1 MSTDSCCEMSELW
14 VMLALL
20 FCFTTVPPSFATGP
34 IYSSQSKSTS
44 SVLLSTFVKVE
55 SNEKEFSS
63 FFTVP
68 KWTTTTLPSKTKK
81 QSGIY
86 SSHNNE
92 ANGRLSPETIQ
103 PILSSLSKVVTAPSR
118 TNLPT
123 YGTVLKNI
131 SPKGRA
137 EKFSSFKNLNGFS
150 SVGENMSAV
159 SLKPALTIP
168 EIATTTSR
176 VNFFPSMSEMKKYLD
191 SSQTRDYFNGD
202 NPSRL
207 SDLQSRKLIDQTA
220 HFSNENSILGHDN
233 NSGTSVGG
241 SRLFTKGSLSLTKQN
256 TRSSLLQSSLRMDIK
271 TTQSHILKSVPSPL
285 FSVKVSAL
293 LTHATRTC
301 DTNMITASVRALS
314 SSHGMPKVTT
324 ASKIASE
331 NNLSQISSSPAST
344 PQMTASSWG
353 HSSAEKENFTFTSI
367 VKPSIWSRER
377 NRTPHTSGVA
387 TAFPETPSL
396 KHSVS
401 SDANYM
407 FTLIDESESLLL
419 KIRYTEEF
427 SSRVPSSTLRVIR
440 SNTSHSSARDIP
452 SIPFHK
458 TFFSAPHETA
468 TTSLDSPSISS
479 SKAQAMTKKRAT
491 QSSVQS
497 ADLTL
502 SSTSQE
508 SFFKASPSQ
517 RPHILRISQGSANFS
532 TIMQERDFASLSR
545 NQVAPSSS
553 QNKASQHGTDLSTS
567 SFSKI
572 QSSSVVWQRKSPSP
586 TSVAYSGTTTTL
598 STSTSRTAQNIQS
611 SSLRPEKRFTPLSST
626 VQSSSML
633 HYKRNLITTVSFTK
647 SHMSSSTS
655 TTVHQIRSS
664 SKMLDFQSTEIRFL
678 NSSSKIIHQKR
689 STSSQHIVKLR
700 DTVLQTSN
708 PSFTRTSSRLSKT
721 KDSSTTP
728 FRSQGRLSASI
739 SSTSSWK
746 AVMPTRQVTPS
757 SPVQRGRGFGNV
769 SLTTLQVSLT
779 TISKETEN
787 YTISSSS
794 SLSKL
799 PSTRKIIPSSSSL
812 NIPSVSRRKSS
823 PFAGMSHSTPRI
835 VGLTIS
841 SANGQ
846 GILSSSTLSRF
857 ASTSF
862 PLFPGTKGL
871 SRPSSRRSSVHK
883 LASSSTTIQTQISA
897 SVSWG
902 ASKMLPSSSKLSSS
916 STESPLPVNSHIKSF
931 SQVPEVDRSTSSKDQ
946 NSISFPKSIATTYI
960 DKSKLQT
967 SPSPM
972 STTLLEREI
981 PFGTIVPFPGESSKT
996 YKATKTDAVLPT
1008 RTRPS
1013 TDTVATAPANISTES
1028 PSALSTNFGQIR
1040 LLIIVAIIPSVLL
1053 CAFFSAFLL
1062 FRRSRKRRN
1071 KSVYS
1076 IKLEYAD
1083 ENSGFRK
1090 RCVNSRL
1097 DLSLKGIH
1105 IDLEFP
1111 YDCERRGSYVRDSY
1125 SRGSALSETQMREL
1139 QILSQ
1144 ECKENMEWI
1153 SEVIAREMEASISGR
1168 NLPVT
1173 RDSVY
1178 SLKERENFEPSEKLR
1193 SIVRRESSK
1202 RGRETVKWK
1211 IPVVQRRDSEDFD
1224 QRDSMCTDDTTLE
1237 WKDGQRSTP
1246 RNCGENGKNICSKS
1260 NHALQDCADE
1270 DNLDKGFKVQTS
1282 NETFDNN
1289 ETRENG
1295 KKENNV
1301 VESKPPIVDF
1311 NLKKDDIPREKRS
1324 SSRPKRPETL

>member
-1 MSTDSCCEMSELW
+1 M
-14 VMLALL
+14 
-20 FCFTTVPPSFATGP
+20 PPSFATGP

-55 SNEKEFSS
+55 SDEKEFSS

-131 SPKGRA
+131 SSKDRA

-150 SVGENMSAV
+150 SVGENMLAV
-159 SLKPALTIP
+159 SLKPAVTIP

-191 SSQTRDYFNGD
+191 SSQTGDYSNGD

-207 SDLQSRKLIDQTA
+207 SDLQSGKLIDQTA
-220 HFSNENSILGHDN
+220 HFSNENSILGHYN
-233 NSGTSVGG
+233 NSGISVGG

-256 TRSSLLQSSLRMDIK
+256 IRSSLLQSSLRMDIK
-271 TTQSHILKSVPSPL
+271 TTQSHILKSAPSPL

-331 NNLSQISSSPAST
+331 NNLSQISSSPSST
-344 PQMTASSWG
+344 PQMTASFWE
-353 HSSAEKENFTFTSI
+353 HSPAEKENFTFTSI

-377 NRTPHTSGVA
+377 NRTPHTSGAA
-387 TAFPETPSL
+387 TAFSETPSL

-427 SSRVPSSTLRVIR
+427 SSRVSSSTLRVIR

-452 SIPFHK
+452 LIPFHK
-458 TFFSAPHETA
+458 TFLSAPHETT

-479 SKAQAMTKKRAT
+479 SKAQAMTEKRAT

-502 SSTSQE
+502 SSTPRE
-508 SFFKASPSQ
+508 NFFKASPSQ
-517 RPHILRISQGSANFS
+517 RPHILRISQESVNFS

-572 QSSSVVWQRKSPSP
+572 QSSPVVWQRKSPSP

-633 HYKRNLITTVSFTK
+633 HYKRNLVTTVSFTK

-655 TTVHQIRSS
+655 TTVHQIHSS
-664 SKMLDFQSTEIRFL
+664 SQMLDFQSTKIRFL
-678 NSSSKIIHQKR
+678 NSSSKIIRKR

-708 PSFTRTSSRLSKT
+708 PSFTRTSSRISKT

-728 FRSQGRLSASI
+728 IRSQGRLSASI
-739 SSTSSWK
+739 TSTSSWK
-746 AVMPTRQVTPS
+746 AVMPTRQVAPS

-769 SLTTLQVSLT
+769 SLTTLPISL
-779 TISKETEN
+779 TISKETEH

-799 PSTRKIIPSSSSL
+799 PLTRKIIPSFSSL

-841 SANGQ
+841 SENGQ
-846 GILSSSTLSRF
+846 GILSSSTLSPF

-897 SVSWG
+897 SVSWD
-902 ASKMLPSSSKLSSS
+902 ASKMLLSSSKLSSP
-916 STESPLPVNSHIKSF
+916 STESPLPVNSHMKSF

-946 NSISFPKSIATTYI
+946 NSISFPKSTAKTYI

-981 PFGTIVPFPGESSKT
+981 PFGTIV
-996 YKATKTDAVLPT
+996 
-1008 RTRPS
+1008 
-1013 TDTVATAPANISTES
+1013 
-1028 PSALSTNFGQIR
+1028 
-1040 LLIIVAIIPSVLL
+1040 
-1053 CAFFSAFLL
+1053 
-1062 FRRSRKRRN
+1062 
-1071 KSVYS
+1071 
-1076 IKLEYAD
+1076 
-1083 ENSGFRK
+1083 
-1090 RCVNSRL
+1090 
-1097 DLSLKGIH
+1097 
-1105 IDLEFP
+1105 
-1111 YDCERRGSYVRDSY
+1111 
-1125 SRGSALSETQMREL
+1125 
-1139 QILSQ
+1139 
-1144 ECKENMEWI
+1144 
-1153 SEVIAREMEASISGR
+1153 SISGCVFVISNGSNNR
-1168 NLPVT
+1168 LG
-1173 RDSVY
+1173 
-1178 SLKERENFEPSEKLR
+1178 
-1193 SIVRRESSK
+1193 
-1202 RGRETVKWK
+1202 RGA
-1211 IPVVQRRDSEDFD
+1211 
-1224 QRDSMCTDDTTLE
+1224 
-1237 WKDGQRSTP
+1237 G
-1246 RNCGENGKNICSKS
+1246 
-1260 NHALQDCADE
+1260 
-1270 DNLDKGFKVQTS
+1270 
-1282 NETFDNN
+1282 
-1289 ETRENG
+1289 
-1295 KKENNV
+1295 
-1301 VESKPPIVDF
+1301 
-1311 NLKKDDIPREKRS
+1311 
-1324 SSRPKRPETL
+1324 PE

>member
-1 MSTDSCCEMSELW
+1 M
-14 VMLALL
+14 
-20 FCFTTVPPSFATGP
+20 PPSFATGP

-55 SNEKEFSS
+55 SNKKEFSS

-131 SPKGRA
+131 SLKGRA
-137 EKFSSFKNLNGFS
+137 ENFSSFKNLNGFS

-159 SLKPALTIP
+159 SLKPAVTIP

-191 SSQTRDYFNGD
+191 SSQTGDYSNGD

-256 TRSSLLQSSLRMDIK
+256 IRSSLLQSSLRMDIK
-271 TTQSHILKSVPSPL
+271 TTQSHVLKSAPSPL

-331 NNLSQISSSPAST
+331 NNLSQISSSPSST

-377 NRTPHTSGVA
+377 NRTPHTSGAA
-387 TAFPETPSL
+387 TAFSETPSL

-479 SKAQAMTKKRAT
+479 SKAQAMTEKRAT

-532 TIMQERDFASLSR
+532 TIMQKRDFASLSR
-545 NQVAPSSS
+545 NQEAPSSF

-611 SSLRPEKRFTPLSST
+611 SSLRSEKRFTPSSST

-633 HYKRNLITTVSFTK
+633 HYKRNLVTTVSFTK
-647 SHMSSSTS
+647 SHMSSSIS

-664 SKMLDFQSTEIRFL
+664 SQMLDFQSTEIRFL
-678 NSSSKIIHQKR
+678 NSSSKIIHQKH

-728 FRSQGRLSASI
+728 IRSQGRLSASI
-739 SSTSSWK
+739 TSTSSWK

-769 SLTTLQVSLT
+769 NLTTLQVSLT

-841 SANGQ
+841 SENRQ

-862 PLFPGTKGL
+862 PLFPGTKDL

-883 LASSSTTIQTQISA
+883 LGSSSTTIQTQISA

-916 STESPLPVNSHIKSF
+916 STESPLLVNSHIKSF

-981 PFGTIVPFPGESSKT
+981 PFGTIV
-996 YKATKTDAVLPT
+996 
-1008 RTRPS
+1008 
-1013 TDTVATAPANISTES
+1013 
-1028 PSALSTNFGQIR
+1028 
-1040 LLIIVAIIPSVLL
+1040 
-1053 CAFFSAFLL
+1053 
-1062 FRRSRKRRN
+1062 
-1071 KSVYS
+1071 
-1076 IKLEYAD
+1076 
-1083 ENSGFRK
+1083 
-1090 RCVNSRL
+1090 
-1097 DLSLKGIH
+1097 
-1105 IDLEFP
+1105 
-1111 YDCERRGSYVRDSY
+1111 
-1125 SRGSALSETQMREL
+1125 
-1139 QILSQ
+1139 
-1144 ECKENMEWI
+1144 
-1153 SEVIAREMEASISGR
+1153 SISSCVFVISNGSNNRLGR
-1168 NLPVT
+1168 
-1173 RDSVY
+1173 
-1178 SLKERENFEPSEKLR
+1178 
-1193 SIVRRESSK
+1193 
-1202 RGRETVKWK
+1202 GA
-1211 IPVVQRRDSEDFD
+1211 
-1224 QRDSMCTDDTTLE
+1224 
-1237 WKDGQRSTP
+1237 G
-1246 RNCGENGKNICSKS
+1246 
-1260 NHALQDCADE
+1260 
-1270 DNLDKGFKVQTS
+1270 
-1282 NETFDNN
+1282 
-1289 ETRENG
+1289 
-1295 KKENNV
+1295 
-1301 VESKPPIVDF
+1301 
-1311 NLKKDDIPREKRS
+1311 
-1324 SSRPKRPETL
+1324 PK

>member
-1 MSTDSCCEMSELW
+1 M
-14 VMLALL
+14 
-20 FCFTTVPPSFATGP
+20 PPSFATGH

-159 SLKPALTIP
+159 SLKPAVTIP

-981 PFGTIVPFPGESSKT
+981 PFGTIV
-996 YKATKTDAVLPT
+996 
-1008 RTRPS
+1008 
-1013 TDTVATAPANISTES
+1013 
-1028 PSALSTNFGQIR
+1028 
-1040 LLIIVAIIPSVLL
+1040 
-1053 CAFFSAFLL
+1053 
-1062 FRRSRKRRN
+1062 
-1071 KSVYS
+1071 
-1076 IKLEYAD
+1076 
-1083 ENSGFRK
+1083 
-1090 RCVNSRL
+1090 
-1097 DLSLKGIH
+1097 
-1105 IDLEFP
+1105 
-1111 YDCERRGSYVRDSY
+1111 
-1125 SRGSALSETQMREL
+1125 
-1139 QILSQ
+1139 
-1144 ECKENMEWI
+1144 
-1153 SEVIAREMEASISGR
+1153 SISGCVFVISNGSNNR
-1168 NLPVT
+1168 LG
-1173 RDSVY
+1173 
-1178 SLKERENFEPSEKLR
+1178 
-1193 SIVRRESSK
+1193 
-1202 RGRETVKWK
+1202 RG
-1211 IPVVQRRDSEDFD
+1211 
-1224 QRDSMCTDDTTLE
+1224 
-1237 WKDGQRSTP
+1237 
-1246 RNCGENGKNICSKS
+1246 
-1260 NHALQDCADE
+1260 A
-1270 DNLDKGFKVQTS
+1270 
-1282 NETFDNN
+1282 
-1289 ETRENG
+1289 
-1295 KKENNV
+1295 
-1301 VESKPPIVDF
+1301 
-1311 NLKKDDIPREKRS
+1311 
-1324 SSRPKRPETL
+1324 RPK

>member
-1 MSTDSCCEMSELW
+1 M
-14 VMLALL
+14 
-20 FCFTTVPPSFATGP
+20 PPSFATGP

-981 PFGTIVPFPGESSKT
+981 PFGTIV
-996 YKATKTDAVLPT
+996 
-1008 RTRPS
+1008 
-1013 TDTVATAPANISTES
+1013 
-1028 PSALSTNFGQIR
+1028 
-1040 LLIIVAIIPSVLL
+1040 
-1053 CAFFSAFLL
+1053 
-1062 FRRSRKRRN
+1062 
-1071 KSVYS
+1071 
-1076 IKLEYAD
+1076 
-1083 ENSGFRK
+1083 
-1090 RCVNSRL
+1090 
-1097 DLSLKGIH
+1097 
-1105 IDLEFP
+1105 
-1111 YDCERRGSYVRDSY
+1111 
-1125 SRGSALSETQMREL
+1125 
-1139 QILSQ
+1139 
-1144 ECKENMEWI
+1144 
-1153 SEVIAREMEASISGR
+1153 SISGCVFVISNGSNNR
-1168 NLPVT
+1168 LG
-1173 RDSVY
+1173 
-1178 SLKERENFEPSEKLR
+1178 
-1193 SIVRRESSK
+1193 
-1202 RGRETVKWK
+1202 RGA
-1211 IPVVQRRDSEDFD
+1211 
-1224 QRDSMCTDDTTLE
+1224 
-1237 WKDGQRSTP
+1237 G
-1246 RNCGENGKNICSKS
+1246 
-1260 NHALQDCADE
+1260 
-1270 DNLDKGFKVQTS
+1270 
-1282 NETFDNN
+1282 
-1289 ETRENG
+1289 
-1295 KKENNV
+1295 
-1301 VESKPPIVDF
+1301 
-1311 NLKKDDIPREKRS
+1311 
-1324 SSRPKRPETL
+1324 PK

>member
-1 MSTDSCCEMSELW
+1 M
-14 VMLALL
+14 
-20 FCFTTVPPSFATGP
+20 PPSFATGP

-92 ANGRLSPETIQ
+92 SNGRLSPETIR

-159 SLKPALTIP
+159 SLKPAVTIP

-191 SSQTRDYFNGD
+191 SSQTGDYSNGD

-233 NSGTSVGG
+233 NSGTSDGG

-256 TRSSLLQSSLRMDIK
+256 IRSSLLQSSFRMDIK
-271 TTQSHILKSVPSPL
+271 TTQSHILKSAPSPL

-301 DTNMITASVRALS
+301 DTNMITASVRTFS

-331 NNLSQISSSPAST
+331 NNLSQISSSPSST

-377 NRTPHTSGVA
+377 NRAPHTSGVA
-387 TAFPETPSL
+387 TAFSETPSL

-479 SKAQAMTKKRAT
+479 SKAQAMTEKRAT

-532 TIMQERDFASLSR
+532 TIRQERDFASLSR

-611 SSLRPEKRFTPLSST
+611 SSLRPEKRFTPSSST
-626 VQSSSML
+626 VQSSSTL
-633 HYKRNLITTVSFTK
+633 HYKRNLVTTVSFTK
-647 SHMSSSTS
+647 SHMSNSTS
-655 TTVHQIRSS
+655 TTVHQIRFSS
-664 SKMLDFQSTEIRFL
+664 QMLDFQSTEIRFL
-678 NSSSKIIHQKR
+678 NSSSKIIHKKH

-799 PSTRKIIPSSSSL
+799 PSTRKLIPSSSSL

-960 DKSKLQT
+960 EQSMLQT

-981 PFGTIVPFPGESSKT
+981 PFGTIV
-996 YKATKTDAVLPT
+996 
-1008 RTRPS
+1008 
-1013 TDTVATAPANISTES
+1013 
-1028 PSALSTNFGQIR
+1028 
-1040 LLIIVAIIPSVLL
+1040 
-1053 CAFFSAFLL
+1053 
-1062 FRRSRKRRN
+1062 
-1071 KSVYS
+1071 
-1076 IKLEYAD
+1076 
-1083 ENSGFRK
+1083 
-1090 RCVNSRL
+1090 
-1097 DLSLKGIH
+1097 
-1105 IDLEFP
+1105 
-1111 YDCERRGSYVRDSY
+1111 
-1125 SRGSALSETQMREL
+1125 
-1139 QILSQ
+1139 
-1144 ECKENMEWI
+1144 
-1153 SEVIAREMEASISGR
+1153 SISGCVFVISNGSNNR
-1168 NLPVT
+1168 LG
-1173 RDSVY
+1173 
-1178 SLKERENFEPSEKLR
+1178 
-1193 SIVRRESSK
+1193 
-1202 RGRETVKWK
+1202 RGA
-1211 IPVVQRRDSEDFD
+1211 
-1224 QRDSMCTDDTTLE
+1224 
-1237 WKDGQRSTP
+1237 G
-1246 RNCGENGKNICSKS
+1246 
-1260 NHALQDCADE
+1260 
-1270 DNLDKGFKVQTS
+1270 
-1282 NETFDNN
+1282 
-1289 ETRENG
+1289 
-1295 KKENNV
+1295 
-1301 VESKPPIVDF
+1301 
-1311 NLKKDDIPREKRS
+1311 
-1324 SSRPKRPETL
+1324 PK

>member
-1 MSTDSCCEMSELW
+1 M
-14 VMLALL
+14 
-20 FCFTTVPPSFATGP
+20 PPSFATGP

-55 SNEKEFSS
+55 SDEKEFSS

-131 SPKGRA
+131 SSKDRA

-191 SSQTRDYFNGD
+191 SSQTGDYSNGD

-256 TRSSLLQSSLRMDIK
+256 IRSSLLQSPLRMDIK
-271 TTQSHILKSVPSPL
+271 TTQSHILKSAPSPL

-331 NNLSQISSSPAST
+331 NNLSQISSSPSST

-353 HSSAEKENFTFTSI
+353 HSPVEKENFTFTSI

-387 TAFPETPSL
+387 TAFSETPSL

-479 SKAQAMTKKRAT
+479 SKAQAMTEKRAT

-517 RPHILRISQGSANFS
+517 RPHILRISQESANFS
-532 TIMQERDFASLSR
+532 TIMQERDFASTSR
-545 NQVAPSSS
+545 NQVTPSSS
-553 QNKASQHGTDLSTS
+553 QNKASRYGTDLSTS

-664 SKMLDFQSTEIRFL
+664 SQMLDFQSTEIRFL

-689 STSSQHIVKLR
+689 SASSQHIVKLR
-700 DTVLQTSN
+700 GTVLQTSN
-708 PSFTRTSSRLSKT
+708 PSFTRTSSRISKT
-721 KDSSTTP
+721 KDSSITP
-728 FRSQGRLSASI
+728 IRSQGRLSASI
-739 SSTSSWK
+739 TSTSSWK

-769 SLTTLQVSLT
+769 SLTTLQVSPT

-841 SANGQ
+841 SENGQ

-946 NSISFPKSIATTYI
+946 NSISFSKSTATTYI

-981 PFGTIVPFPGESSKT
+981 PFGTIV
-996 YKATKTDAVLPT
+996 
-1008 RTRPS
+1008 
-1013 TDTVATAPANISTES
+1013 
-1028 PSALSTNFGQIR
+1028 
-1040 LLIIVAIIPSVLL
+1040 
-1053 CAFFSAFLL
+1053 
-1062 FRRSRKRRN
+1062 
-1071 KSVYS
+1071 
-1076 IKLEYAD
+1076 
-1083 ENSGFRK
+1083 
-1090 RCVNSRL
+1090 
-1097 DLSLKGIH
+1097 
-1105 IDLEFP
+1105 
-1111 YDCERRGSYVRDSY
+1111 
-1125 SRGSALSETQMREL
+1125 
-1139 QILSQ
+1139 
-1144 ECKENMEWI
+1144 
-1153 SEVIAREMEASISGR
+1153 SISGCVFVISNGSNNR
-1168 NLPVT
+1168 LG
-1173 RDSVY
+1173 
-1178 SLKERENFEPSEKLR
+1178 
-1193 SIVRRESSK
+1193 
-1202 RGRETVKWK
+1202 RG
-1211 IPVVQRRDSEDFD
+1211 
-1224 QRDSMCTDDTTLE
+1224 
-1237 WKDGQRSTP
+1237 
-1246 RNCGENGKNICSKS
+1246 
-1260 NHALQDCADE
+1260 A
-1270 DNLDKGFKVQTS
+1270 
-1282 NETFDNN
+1282 
-1289 ETRENG
+1289 
-1295 KKENNV
+1295 
-1301 VESKPPIVDF
+1301 
-1311 NLKKDDIPREKRS
+1311 
-1324 SSRPKRPETL
+1324 RPK

>member
-1 MSTDSCCEMSELW
+1 M
-14 VMLALL
+14 
-20 FCFTTVPPSFATGP
+20 PPSFATGH

-479 SKAQAMTKKRAT
+479 SKAQAITKKRAT

-981 PFGTIVPFPGESSKT
+981 PFGTIV
-996 YKATKTDAVLPT
+996 
-1008 RTRPS
+1008 
-1013 TDTVATAPANISTES
+1013 
-1028 PSALSTNFGQIR
+1028 
-1040 LLIIVAIIPSVLL
+1040 
-1053 CAFFSAFLL
+1053 
-1062 FRRSRKRRN
+1062 
-1071 KSVYS
+1071 
-1076 IKLEYAD
+1076 
-1083 ENSGFRK
+1083 
-1090 RCVNSRL
+1090 
-1097 DLSLKGIH
+1097 
-1105 IDLEFP
+1105 
-1111 YDCERRGSYVRDSY
+1111 
-1125 SRGSALSETQMREL
+1125 
-1139 QILSQ
+1139 
-1144 ECKENMEWI
+1144 
-1153 SEVIAREMEASISGR
+1153 SISGCVFVISNGSNNR
-1168 NLPVT
+1168 LG
-1173 RDSVY
+1173 
-1178 SLKERENFEPSEKLR
+1178 
-1193 SIVRRESSK
+1193 
-1202 RGRETVKWK
+1202 RGA
-1211 IPVVQRRDSEDFD
+1211 
-1224 QRDSMCTDDTTLE
+1224 
-1237 WKDGQRSTP
+1237 G
-1246 RNCGENGKNICSKS
+1246 
-1260 NHALQDCADE
+1260 
-1270 DNLDKGFKVQTS
+1270 
-1282 NETFDNN
+1282 
-1289 ETRENG
+1289 
-1295 KKENNV
+1295 
-1301 VESKPPIVDF
+1301 
-1311 NLKKDDIPREKRS
+1311 
-1324 SSRPKRPETL
+1324 PK

>member
-1 MSTDSCCEMSELW
+1 M
-14 VMLALL
+14 
-20 FCFTTVPPSFATGP
+20 PPSFATGP

-159 SLKPALTIP
+159 SLKPAVTIP

-191 SSQTRDYFNGD
+191 SSQTRDYSNGD

-256 TRSSLLQSSLRMDIK
+256 IRSSLLQSSFRMDIK
-271 TTQSHILKSVPSPL
+271 TTQSHILKSAPSPL

-331 NNLSQISSSPAST
+331 NNLSQISSWPSST

-353 HSSAEKENFTFTSI
+353 HSPAEKENFTFTSI

-377 NRTPHTSGVA
+377 NHTPHTSGVA

-407 FTLIDESESLLL
+407 FTLMDESESLLL

-427 SSRVPSSTLRVIR
+427 SSRVSSSTLRVIR

-458 TFFSAPHETA
+458 TFFSAPYETA

-479 SKAQAMTKKRAT
+479 SKAQAMTEKRAT

-517 RPHILRISQGSANFS
+517 RPNILRISQGSANFS
-532 TIMQERDFASLSR
+532 TIMQERDFASISR

-626 VQSSSML
+626 AQSSSML
-633 HYKRNLITTVSFTK
+633 HYKRNLVTTVSFTK

-664 SKMLDFQSTEIRFL
+664 SQMLDFQSTEIRFL

-689 STSSQHIVKLR
+689 SASSQHIVKLR

-708 PSFTRTSSRLSKT
+708 PSFTWTSSRISKT
-721 KDSSTTP
+721 KDSSITP
-728 FRSQGRLSASI
+728 IRSQGRLSASI
-739 SSTSSWK
+739 TSTSSWK
-746 AVMPTRQVTPS
+746 AVMPTRQVAPS

-769 SLTTLQVSLT
+769 SLTTFQISL
-779 TISKETEN
+779 TISKETEHY

-799 PSTRKIIPSSSSL
+799 PLTRKIIPSSSSL

-841 SANGQ
+841 SENGQ

-862 PLFPGTKGL
+862 PLFPGTKDL

-883 LASSSTTIQTQISA
+883 LGSSSTTTQTQISA

-946 NSISFPKSIATTYI
+946 SSISFPKSIATTYI

-981 PFGTIVPFPGESSKT
+981 PFGTIV
-996 YKATKTDAVLPT
+996 
-1008 RTRPS
+1008 
-1013 TDTVATAPANISTES
+1013 
-1028 PSALSTNFGQIR
+1028 
-1040 LLIIVAIIPSVLL
+1040 
-1053 CAFFSAFLL
+1053 
-1062 FRRSRKRRN
+1062 
-1071 KSVYS
+1071 
-1076 IKLEYAD
+1076 
-1083 ENSGFRK
+1083 
-1090 RCVNSRL
+1090 
-1097 DLSLKGIH
+1097 
-1105 IDLEFP
+1105 
-1111 YDCERRGSYVRDSY
+1111 
-1125 SRGSALSETQMREL
+1125 
-1139 QILSQ
+1139 
-1144 ECKENMEWI
+1144 
-1153 SEVIAREMEASISGR
+1153 SISSCVFVISNGSNNRLGR
-1168 NLPVT
+1168 
-1173 RDSVY
+1173 
-1178 SLKERENFEPSEKLR
+1178 
-1193 SIVRRESSK
+1193 
-1202 RGRETVKWK
+1202 GA
-1211 IPVVQRRDSEDFD
+1211 
-1224 QRDSMCTDDTTLE
+1224 
-1237 WKDGQRSTP
+1237 G
-1246 RNCGENGKNICSKS
+1246 
-1260 NHALQDCADE
+1260 
-1270 DNLDKGFKVQTS
+1270 
-1282 NETFDNN
+1282 
-1289 ETRENG
+1289 
-1295 KKENNV
+1295 
-1301 VESKPPIVDF
+1301 
-1311 NLKKDDIPREKRS
+1311 
-1324 SSRPKRPETL
+1324 PK

>member
-1 MSTDSCCEMSELW
+1 M
-14 VMLALL
+14 
-20 FCFTTVPPSFATGP
+20 PPSFATGP

-55 SNEKEFSS
+55 SDEKEFSS

-131 SPKGRA
+131 SSKDRA

-150 SVGENMSAV
+150 SVGENMLAV
-159 SLKPALTIP
+159 SLKPAVTIP

-191 SSQTRDYFNGD
+191 SSQTGDYSNGD

-207 SDLQSRKLIDQTA
+207 SDLQSGKLIDQTA
-220 HFSNENSILGHDN
+220 HFSNENSILGHYN
-233 NSGTSVGG
+233 NSGISVGG

-256 TRSSLLQSSLRMDIK
+256 IRSSLLQSSLRMDIK
-271 TTQSHILKSVPSPL
+271 TTQSHILKSAPSPL

-331 NNLSQISSSPAST
+331 NNLSQISSSPSST
-344 PQMTASSWG
+344 PQMTASFWE
-353 HSSAEKENFTFTSI
+353 HSPAEKENFTFTSI

-377 NRTPHTSGVA
+377 NRTPHTSGAA
-387 TAFPETPSL
+387 TAFSETPSL

-427 SSRVPSSTLRVIR
+427 SSRVSSSTLRVIR

-452 SIPFHK
+452 LIPFHK
-458 TFFSAPHETA
+458 TFLSAPHETT

-479 SKAQAMTKKRAT
+479 SKAQAMTEKRAT

-502 SSTSQE
+502 SSTPRE
-508 SFFKASPSQ
+508 NFFKASPSQ
-517 RPHILRISQGSANFS
+517 RPHILRISQESVNFS

-572 QSSSVVWQRKSPSP
+572 QSSPVVWQRKSPPP

-633 HYKRNLITTVSFTK
+633 HYKRNLVTTVSFTK

-655 TTVHQIRSS
+655 TTVHQIHSS
-664 SKMLDFQSTEIRFL
+664 SQMLDFQSTKIRFL
-678 NSSSKIIHQKR
+678 NSSSKIIRKR

-708 PSFTRTSSRLSKT
+708 PSFTRTSSRISKT

-728 FRSQGRLSASI
+728 IRSQGRLSASI
-739 SSTSSWK
+739 TSTSSWK
-746 AVMPTRQVTPS
+746 AVMPTRQVAPS

-769 SLTTLQVSLT
+769 SLTTLPISL
-779 TISKETEN
+779 TISKETEH

-799 PSTRKIIPSSSSL
+799 PLTRKIIPSFSSL

-841 SANGQ
+841 SENGQ
-846 GILSSSTLSRF
+846 GILSSSTLSPF

-897 SVSWG
+897 SVSWD
-902 ASKMLPSSSKLSSS
+902 ASKMLLSSSKLSSP
-916 STESPLPVNSHIKSF
+916 STESPLPVNSHMKSF

-946 NSISFPKSIATTYI
+946 NSISFPKSIAKTYI

-981 PFGTIVPFPGESSKT
+981 PFGTIV
-996 YKATKTDAVLPT
+996 
-1008 RTRPS
+1008 
-1013 TDTVATAPANISTES
+1013 
-1028 PSALSTNFGQIR
+1028 
-1040 LLIIVAIIPSVLL
+1040 
-1053 CAFFSAFLL
+1053 
-1062 FRRSRKRRN
+1062 
-1071 KSVYS
+1071 
-1076 IKLEYAD
+1076 
-1083 ENSGFRK
+1083 
-1090 RCVNSRL
+1090 
-1097 DLSLKGIH
+1097 
-1105 IDLEFP
+1105 
-1111 YDCERRGSYVRDSY
+1111 
-1125 SRGSALSETQMREL
+1125 
-1139 QILSQ
+1139 
-1144 ECKENMEWI
+1144 
-1153 SEVIAREMEASISGR
+1153 SISGCVFVISNGSNNR
-1168 NLPVT
+1168 LG
-1173 RDSVY
+1173 
-1178 SLKERENFEPSEKLR
+1178 
-1193 SIVRRESSK
+1193 
-1202 RGRETVKWK
+1202 RGA
-1211 IPVVQRRDSEDFD
+1211 
-1224 QRDSMCTDDTTLE
+1224 
-1237 WKDGQRSTP
+1237 G
-1246 RNCGENGKNICSKS
+1246 
-1260 NHALQDCADE
+1260 
-1270 DNLDKGFKVQTS
+1270 
-1282 NETFDNN
+1282 
-1289 ETRENG
+1289 
-1295 KKENNV
+1295 
-1301 VESKPPIVDF
+1301 
-1311 NLKKDDIPREKRS
+1311 
-1324 SSRPKRPETL
+1324 PE

>member
-1 MSTDSCCEMSELW
+1 M
-14 VMLALL
+14 
-20 FCFTTVPPSFATGP
+20 PPSFATGP

-159 SLKPALTIP
+159 SLKPAVTIP

-191 SSQTRDYFNGD
+191 SSQTRDYSNGD

-256 TRSSLLQSSLRMDIK
+256 IRSSLLQSPLRMDIK
-271 TTQSHILKSVPSPL
+271 TTQSHILKSAPSPL

-331 NNLSQISSSPAST
+331 NNLSQISSSPSST

-353 HSSAEKENFTFTSI
+353 HSPAEKENFTFTSI

-479 SKAQAMTKKRAT
+479 SKAQAITKKRAT

-981 PFGTIVPFPGESSKT
+981 PFGTIV
-996 YKATKTDAVLPT
+996 
-1008 RTRPS
+1008 
-1013 TDTVATAPANISTES
+1013 
-1028 PSALSTNFGQIR
+1028 
-1040 LLIIVAIIPSVLL
+1040 
-1053 CAFFSAFLL
+1053 
-1062 FRRSRKRRN
+1062 
-1071 KSVYS
+1071 
-1076 IKLEYAD
+1076 
-1083 ENSGFRK
+1083 
-1090 RCVNSRL
+1090 
-1097 DLSLKGIH
+1097 
-1105 IDLEFP
+1105 
-1111 YDCERRGSYVRDSY
+1111 
-1125 SRGSALSETQMREL
+1125 
-1139 QILSQ
+1139 
-1144 ECKENMEWI
+1144 
-1153 SEVIAREMEASISGR
+1153 SISGCVFVISNGSNNR
-1168 NLPVT
+1168 LG
-1173 RDSVY
+1173 
-1178 SLKERENFEPSEKLR
+1178 
-1193 SIVRRESSK
+1193 
-1202 RGRETVKWK
+1202 RGA
-1211 IPVVQRRDSEDFD
+1211 
-1224 QRDSMCTDDTTLE
+1224 
-1237 WKDGQRSTP
+1237 G
-1246 RNCGENGKNICSKS
+1246 
-1260 NHALQDCADE
+1260 
-1270 DNLDKGFKVQTS
+1270 
-1282 NETFDNN
+1282 
-1289 ETRENG
+1289 
-1295 KKENNV
+1295 
-1301 VESKPPIVDF
+1301 
-1311 NLKKDDIPREKRS
+1311 
-1324 SSRPKRPETL
+1324 PK

>member
-1 MSTDSCCEMSELW
+1 M
-14 VMLALL
+14 
-20 FCFTTVPPSFATGP
+20 PPSFATGP

-55 SNEKEFSS
+55 SDEKEFSS

-131 SPKGRA
+131 SSKDRA

-159 SLKPALTIP
+159 SLKPAVTIP

-191 SSQTRDYFNGD
+191 SSQTGDYSNGD

-220 HFSNENSILGHDN
+220 HFSNENSILGHYN
-233 NSGTSVGG
+233 NSGISVGG

-256 TRSSLLQSSLRMDIK
+256 IRSSLLQSSLRMDIK
-271 TTQSHILKSVPSPL
+271 TTQSHILKSAPSPL

-331 NNLSQISSSPAST
+331 NNLSQISSSPSST
-344 PQMTASSWG
+344 PQMTASFWE
-353 HSSAEKENFTFTSI
+353 HSPAEKENFTFTSI

-377 NRTPHTSGVA
+377 NRTPHTSGAA
-387 TAFPETPSL
+387 TAFSETPSL

-427 SSRVPSSTLRVIR
+427 SSRVSSSTLRVIR

-452 SIPFHK
+452 LIPFHK
-458 TFFSAPHETA
+458 TFLSAPHETT

-479 SKAQAMTKKRAT
+479 SKAQAMTEKRAT

-502 SSTSQE
+502 SSTPRE
-508 SFFKASPSQ
+508 NFFKASPSQ
-517 RPHILRISQGSANFS
+517 RPHILRISQESVNFS

-572 QSSSVVWQRKSPSP
+572 QSSPVVWQRKSPSP

-633 HYKRNLITTVSFTK
+633 HYKRNLVTTVSFTK

-664 SKMLDFQSTEIRFL
+664 SQMLDFQSTKIRFL

-708 PSFTRTSSRLSKT
+708 PSFTRTSSRISKT

-728 FRSQGRLSASI
+728 IRSQGRLSASI
-739 SSTSSWK
+739 TSTSSWK
-746 AVMPTRQVTPS
+746 AVMPTRQVAPS

-769 SLTTLQVSLT
+769 SLTTLPISL
-779 TISKETEN
+779 TISKETEH

-799 PSTRKIIPSSSSL
+799 PLTRKIIPSFSSL

-841 SANGQ
+841 SENGQ

-897 SVSWG
+897 SVSWD
-902 ASKMLPSSSKLSSS
+902 ASKMLLSSSKLSSP
-916 STESPLPVNSHIKSF
+916 STESPLPVNSHMKSF

-946 NSISFPKSIATTYI
+946 NSISIPKSIAKTYI

-981 PFGTIVPFPGESSKT
+981 PFGTIV
-996 YKATKTDAVLPT
+996 
-1008 RTRPS
+1008 
-1013 TDTVATAPANISTES
+1013 
-1028 PSALSTNFGQIR
+1028 
-1040 LLIIVAIIPSVLL
+1040 
-1053 CAFFSAFLL
+1053 
-1062 FRRSRKRRN
+1062 
-1071 KSVYS
+1071 
-1076 IKLEYAD
+1076 
-1083 ENSGFRK
+1083 
-1090 RCVNSRL
+1090 
-1097 DLSLKGIH
+1097 
-1105 IDLEFP
+1105 
-1111 YDCERRGSYVRDSY
+1111 
-1125 SRGSALSETQMREL
+1125 
-1139 QILSQ
+1139 
-1144 ECKENMEWI
+1144 
-1153 SEVIAREMEASISGR
+1153 SISGCVFVISNGSNNR
-1168 NLPVT
+1168 LG
-1173 RDSVY
+1173 
-1178 SLKERENFEPSEKLR
+1178 
-1193 SIVRRESSK
+1193 
-1202 RGRETVKWK
+1202 RGA
-1211 IPVVQRRDSEDFD
+1211 
-1224 QRDSMCTDDTTLE
+1224 
-1237 WKDGQRSTP
+1237 G
-1246 RNCGENGKNICSKS
+1246 
-1260 NHALQDCADE
+1260 
-1270 DNLDKGFKVQTS
+1270 
-1282 NETFDNN
+1282 
-1289 ETRENG
+1289 
-1295 KKENNV
+1295 
-1301 VESKPPIVDF
+1301 
-1311 NLKKDDIPREKRS
+1311 
-1324 SSRPKRPETL
+1324 PE

>member
-1 MSTDSCCEMSELW
+1 M
-14 VMLALL
+14 
-20 FCFTTVPPSFATGP
+20 PPSFATGP

-159 SLKPALTIP
+159 SLKPAVTIP

-191 SSQTRDYFNGD
+191 SSQTGDYSNGD

-256 TRSSLLQSSLRMDIK
+256 IRSSLLQSPFRMDIK
-271 TTQSHILKSVPSPL
+271 TTQSHILKSAPSPL

-331 NNLSQISSSPAST
+331 NNLSQISSSPSST

-427 SSRVPSSTLRVIR
+427 SSQVPSSTLRGIR

-479 SKAQAMTKKRAT
+479 SKAQAMTEKRAT

-545 NQVAPSSS
+545 NQEAPSSF
-553 QNKASQHGTDLSTS
+553 QNKTSQHGTDLSTS

-598 STSTSRTAQNIQS
+598 STSTSRTVQNIQS

-664 SKMLDFQSTEIRFL
+664 SQMLDFQSTEIRFL

-689 STSSQHIVKLR
+689 SASSQHIVKLR
-700 DTVLQTSN
+700 GTVLQTSN
-708 PSFTRTSSRLSKT
+708 PSFTRTSSRISKT

-728 FRSQGRLSASI
+728 IRSQGRLFASI
-739 SSTSSWK
+739 TSTSSWK

-769 SLTTLQVSLT
+769 SLTTLQVSPT

-841 SANGQ
+841 SENGQ

-897 SVSWG
+897 SVSWD
-902 ASKMLPSSSKLSSS
+902 ASKMLPSSSKLSSP
-916 STESPLPVNSHIKSF
+916 STESPLPVNSHMKSF

-946 NSISFPKSIATTYI
+946 NSISFSKSTATTYI

-981 PFGTIVPFPGESSKT
+981 PFGTIV
-996 YKATKTDAVLPT
+996 
-1008 RTRPS
+1008 
-1013 TDTVATAPANISTES
+1013 
-1028 PSALSTNFGQIR
+1028 
-1040 LLIIVAIIPSVLL
+1040 
-1053 CAFFSAFLL
+1053 
-1062 FRRSRKRRN
+1062 
-1071 KSVYS
+1071 
-1076 IKLEYAD
+1076 
-1083 ENSGFRK
+1083 
-1090 RCVNSRL
+1090 
-1097 DLSLKGIH
+1097 
-1105 IDLEFP
+1105 
-1111 YDCERRGSYVRDSY
+1111 
-1125 SRGSALSETQMREL
+1125 
-1139 QILSQ
+1139 
-1144 ECKENMEWI
+1144 
-1153 SEVIAREMEASISGR
+1153 SISGCVFVISNGSNNR
-1168 NLPVT
+1168 LG
-1173 RDSVY
+1173 
-1178 SLKERENFEPSEKLR
+1178 
-1193 SIVRRESSK
+1193 
-1202 RGRETVKWK
+1202 RG
-1211 IPVVQRRDSEDFD
+1211 
-1224 QRDSMCTDDTTLE
+1224 
-1237 WKDGQRSTP
+1237 
-1246 RNCGENGKNICSKS
+1246 
-1260 NHALQDCADE
+1260 A
-1270 DNLDKGFKVQTS
+1270 
-1282 NETFDNN
+1282 
-1289 ETRENG
+1289 
-1295 KKENNV
+1295 
-1301 VESKPPIVDF
+1301 
-1311 NLKKDDIPREKRS
+1311 
-1324 SSRPKRPETL
+1324 RPK

>member
-1 MSTDSCCEMSELW
+1 M
-14 VMLALL
+14 
-20 FCFTTVPPSFATGP
+20 PPSFATGP

-191 SSQTRDYFNGD
+191 SSQTGDYSNGD

-256 TRSSLLQSSLRMDIK
+256 IRSSLLQSPLRMDIK
-271 TTQSHILKSVPSPL
+271 TTQSHILKSAPSPL

-301 DTNMITASVRALS
+301 DTNMITASVRTFS

-353 HSSAEKENFTFTSI
+353 HSPAEKENFTFTSI

-377 NRTPHTSGVA
+377 NHTPHTSGVA

-407 FTLIDESESLLL
+407 FTLMDESESLLL

-427 SSRVPSSTLRVIR
+427 SSRVPSSTLRGIR

-479 SKAQAMTKKRAT
+479 SKAQAMTEKRAT

-626 VQSSSML
+626 AQSSSML
-633 HYKRNLITTVSFTK
+633 HYKRNLVTTVSFTK

-655 TTVHQIRSS
+655 TTVHQIRFSS
-664 SKMLDFQSTEIRFL
+664 QMLDFQSTEIRFL
-678 NSSSKIIHQKR
+678 NSSSKIIHQKH

-708 PSFTRTSSRLSKT
+708 PSFTRTSSRISKT

-757 SPVQRGRGFGNV
+757 SPVQRGRGFRNV

-841 SANGQ
+841 SENGQ

-981 PFGTIVPFPGESSKT
+981 PFGTIV
-996 YKATKTDAVLPT
+996 
-1008 RTRPS
+1008 
-1013 TDTVATAPANISTES
+1013 
-1028 PSALSTNFGQIR
+1028 
-1040 LLIIVAIIPSVLL
+1040 
-1053 CAFFSAFLL
+1053 
-1062 FRRSRKRRN
+1062 
-1071 KSVYS
+1071 
-1076 IKLEYAD
+1076 
-1083 ENSGFRK
+1083 
-1090 RCVNSRL
+1090 
-1097 DLSLKGIH
+1097 
-1105 IDLEFP
+1105 
-1111 YDCERRGSYVRDSY
+1111 
-1125 SRGSALSETQMREL
+1125 
-1139 QILSQ
+1139 
-1144 ECKENMEWI
+1144 
-1153 SEVIAREMEASISGR
+1153 SISGCVFVISNGSNNR
-1168 NLPVT
+1168 LG
-1173 RDSVY
+1173 
-1178 SLKERENFEPSEKLR
+1178 
-1193 SIVRRESSK
+1193 
-1202 RGRETVKWK
+1202 RGA
-1211 IPVVQRRDSEDFD
+1211 
-1224 QRDSMCTDDTTLE
+1224 
-1237 WKDGQRSTP
+1237 G
-1246 RNCGENGKNICSKS
+1246 
-1260 NHALQDCADE
+1260 
-1270 DNLDKGFKVQTS
+1270 
-1282 NETFDNN
+1282 
-1289 ETRENG
+1289 
-1295 KKENNV
+1295 
-1301 VESKPPIVDF
+1301 
-1311 NLKKDDIPREKRS
+1311 
-1324 SSRPKRPETL
+1324 PK

>member
-1 MSTDSCCEMSELW
+1 M
-14 VMLALL
+14 
-20 FCFTTVPPSFATGP
+20 PPSFATGP

-55 SNEKEFSS
+55 SNKKEFSS

-137 EKFSSFKNLNGFS
+137 ENFSSFKNLNGFS

-159 SLKPALTIP
+159 SLKPAVTIP

-191 SSQTRDYFNGD
+191 SSQTGDYSNGD

-256 TRSSLLQSSLRMDIK
+256 IRSSLLQSSLRMDIK
-271 TTQSHILKSVPSPL
+271 TTQSHVLKSAPSPL

-331 NNLSQISSSPAST
+331 NNLSQISSSPSST

-377 NRTPHTSGVA
+377 NRTPHTSGAA
-387 TAFPETPSL
+387 TAFSETPSL

-479 SKAQAMTKKRAT
+479 SKAQAMTEKRAT

-532 TIMQERDFASLSR
+532 TIMQKRDFASLSR
-545 NQVAPSSS
+545 NQEAPSSF

-611 SSLRPEKRFTPLSST
+611 SSLRSEKRFTPSSST

-633 HYKRNLITTVSFTK
+633 HYKRNLVTTVSFTK
-647 SHMSSSTS
+647 SHMSSSIS

-664 SKMLDFQSTEIRFL
+664 SQMLDFQSTEIRFL
-678 NSSSKIIHQKR
+678 NSSSKIIHQKH

-728 FRSQGRLSASI
+728 IRSQGRLSASI
-739 SSTSSWK
+739 TSTSSWK

-769 SLTTLQVSLT
+769 NLTTLQVSLT

-841 SANGQ
+841 SENRQ

-862 PLFPGTKGL
+862 PLFPGTKDL

-883 LASSSTTIQTQISA
+883 LGSSSTTIQTQISA

-981 PFGTIVPFPGESSKT
+981 PFGTIV
-996 YKATKTDAVLPT
+996 
-1008 RTRPS
+1008 
-1013 TDTVATAPANISTES
+1013 
-1028 PSALSTNFGQIR
+1028 
-1040 LLIIVAIIPSVLL
+1040 
-1053 CAFFSAFLL
+1053 
-1062 FRRSRKRRN
+1062 
-1071 KSVYS
+1071 
-1076 IKLEYAD
+1076 
-1083 ENSGFRK
+1083 
-1090 RCVNSRL
+1090 
-1097 DLSLKGIH
+1097 
-1105 IDLEFP
+1105 
-1111 YDCERRGSYVRDSY
+1111 
-1125 SRGSALSETQMREL
+1125 
-1139 QILSQ
+1139 
-1144 ECKENMEWI
+1144 
-1153 SEVIAREMEASISGR
+1153 SISSCVFVISNGSNNRLGR
-1168 NLPVT
+1168 
-1173 RDSVY
+1173 
-1178 SLKERENFEPSEKLR
+1178 
-1193 SIVRRESSK
+1193 
-1202 RGRETVKWK
+1202 GA
-1211 IPVVQRRDSEDFD
+1211 
-1224 QRDSMCTDDTTLE
+1224 
-1237 WKDGQRSTP
+1237 G
-1246 RNCGENGKNICSKS
+1246 
-1260 NHALQDCADE
+1260 
-1270 DNLDKGFKVQTS
+1270 
-1282 NETFDNN
+1282 
-1289 ETRENG
+1289 
-1295 KKENNV
+1295 
-1301 VESKPPIVDF
+1301 
-1311 NLKKDDIPREKRS
+1311 
-1324 SSRPKRPETL
+1324 PK

>member
-1 MSTDSCCEMSELW
+1 M
-14 VMLALL
+14 
-20 FCFTTVPPSFATGP
+20 PPSFATGP

-55 SNEKEFSS
+55 SNKKEFSS

-131 SPKGRA
+131 SLKGRA
-137 EKFSSFKNLNGFS
+137 ENFSSFKNLNGFS

-159 SLKPALTIP
+159 SLKPAVTIP

-191 SSQTRDYFNGD
+191 SSQTGDYSNGD

-256 TRSSLLQSSLRMDIK
+256 IRSSLLQSSLRMDIK
-271 TTQSHILKSVPSPL
+271 TTQSHVLKSAPSPL

-331 NNLSQISSSPAST
+331 NNLSQISSSPSST

-377 NRTPHTSGVA
+377 NRTPHTSGAA
-387 TAFPETPSL
+387 TAFSETPSL

-479 SKAQAMTKKRAT
+479 SKAQAMTEKRAT

-532 TIMQERDFASLSR
+532 TIMQKRDFASLSR
-545 NQVAPSSS
+545 NQEAPSSF

-611 SSLRPEKRFTPLSST
+611 SSLRSEKRFTPSSST

-633 HYKRNLITTVSFTK
+633 HYKRNLVTTVSFTK
-647 SHMSSSTS
+647 SHMSSSIS

-664 SKMLDFQSTEIRFL
+664 SQMLDFQSTEIRFL
-678 NSSSKIIHQKR
+678 NSSSKIIHQKH

-728 FRSQGRLSASI
+728 IRSQGRLSASI
-739 SSTSSWK
+739 TSTSSWK

-769 SLTTLQVSLT
+769 NLTTLQVSLT

-841 SANGQ
+841 SENRQ

-862 PLFPGTKGL
+862 PLFPGTKDL

-883 LASSSTTIQTQISA
+883 LGSSSTTIQTQISA

-981 PFGTIVPFPGESSKT
+981 PFGTIV
-996 YKATKTDAVLPT
+996 
-1008 RTRPS
+1008 
-1013 TDTVATAPANISTES
+1013 
-1028 PSALSTNFGQIR
+1028 
-1040 LLIIVAIIPSVLL
+1040 
-1053 CAFFSAFLL
+1053 
-1062 FRRSRKRRN
+1062 
-1071 KSVYS
+1071 
-1076 IKLEYAD
+1076 
-1083 ENSGFRK
+1083 
-1090 RCVNSRL
+1090 
-1097 DLSLKGIH
+1097 
-1105 IDLEFP
+1105 
-1111 YDCERRGSYVRDSY
+1111 
-1125 SRGSALSETQMREL
+1125 
-1139 QILSQ
+1139 
-1144 ECKENMEWI
+1144 
-1153 SEVIAREMEASISGR
+1153 SISSCVFVISNGSNNRLGR
-1168 NLPVT
+1168 
-1173 RDSVY
+1173 
-1178 SLKERENFEPSEKLR
+1178 
-1193 SIVRRESSK
+1193 
-1202 RGRETVKWK
+1202 GA
-1211 IPVVQRRDSEDFD
+1211 
-1224 QRDSMCTDDTTLE
+1224 
-1237 WKDGQRSTP
+1237 G
-1246 RNCGENGKNICSKS
+1246 
-1260 NHALQDCADE
+1260 
-1270 DNLDKGFKVQTS
+1270 
-1282 NETFDNN
+1282 
-1289 ETRENG
+1289 
-1295 KKENNV
+1295 
-1301 VESKPPIVDF
+1301 
-1311 NLKKDDIPREKRS
+1311 
-1324 SSRPKRPETL
+1324 PK

>member
-1 MSTDSCCEMSELW
+1 M
-14 VMLALL
+14 
-20 FCFTTVPPSFATGP
+20 PPSFATGP

-55 SNEKEFSS
+55 SDEKEFSS
-63 FFTVP
+63 FFTVT

-159 SLKPALTIP
+159 SLKPAVTIP

-191 SSQTRDYFNGD
+191 SSQTGDYSNGD

-256 TRSSLLQSSLRMDIK
+256 IRSSLLQSPLRMDIK
-271 TTQSHILKSVPSPL
+271 TTQSHILKSAPSPL

-344 PQMTASSWG
+344 PQMTASFWE
-353 HSSAEKENFTFTSI
+353 HSPAEKENFTFTSI
-367 VKPSIWSRER
+367 VKPSTWSRER

-401 SDANYM
+401 SDVNYM

-427 SSRVPSSTLRVIR
+427 SSQVPSSTLRGIR

-479 SKAQAMTKKRAT
+479 SKAQAMTEKRAT

-545 NQVAPSSS
+545 NQEAPSSF

-598 STSTSRTAQNIQS
+598 STSTSRTVQNIQS

-664 SKMLDFQSTEIRFL
+664 SQMLDFQSTEIRFL

-689 STSSQHIVKLR
+689 SPSSQHIVKLR

-708 PSFTRTSSRLSKT
+708 PSFTRTSSRISKT

-728 FRSQGRLSASI
+728 IRSQGRLSASI
-739 SSTSSWK
+739 TSTSSWK

-769 SLTTLQVSLT
+769 SLTTLQVSPT

-812 NIPSVSRRKSS
+812 NVPSVSRRKSS

-841 SANGQ
+841 SENGQ

-862 PLFPGTKGL
+862 PLFPGTKDL

-883 LASSSTTIQTQISA
+883 LGSSSTTIQTQFSA

-946 NSISFPKSIATTYI
+946 NGISFSKFTATTYI

-981 PFGTIVPFPGESSKT
+981 PFGTIV
-996 YKATKTDAVLPT
+996 
-1008 RTRPS
+1008 
-1013 TDTVATAPANISTES
+1013 
-1028 PSALSTNFGQIR
+1028 
-1040 LLIIVAIIPSVLL
+1040 
-1053 CAFFSAFLL
+1053 
-1062 FRRSRKRRN
+1062 
-1071 KSVYS
+1071 
-1076 IKLEYAD
+1076 
-1083 ENSGFRK
+1083 
-1090 RCVNSRL
+1090 
-1097 DLSLKGIH
+1097 
-1105 IDLEFP
+1105 
-1111 YDCERRGSYVRDSY
+1111 
-1125 SRGSALSETQMREL
+1125 
-1139 QILSQ
+1139 
-1144 ECKENMEWI
+1144 
-1153 SEVIAREMEASISGR
+1153 SISGCVFVISNGSNNR
-1168 NLPVT
+1168 LG
-1173 RDSVY
+1173 
-1178 SLKERENFEPSEKLR
+1178 
-1193 SIVRRESSK
+1193 
-1202 RGRETVKWK
+1202 RG
-1211 IPVVQRRDSEDFD
+1211 
-1224 QRDSMCTDDTTLE
+1224 
-1237 WKDGQRSTP
+1237 
-1246 RNCGENGKNICSKS
+1246 
-1260 NHALQDCADE
+1260 A
-1270 DNLDKGFKVQTS
+1270 
-1282 NETFDNN
+1282 
-1289 ETRENG
+1289 
-1295 KKENNV
+1295 
-1301 VESKPPIVDF
+1301 
-1311 NLKKDDIPREKRS
+1311 
-1324 SSRPKRPETL
+1324 RPK

>member
-1 MSTDSCCEMSELW
+1 M
-14 VMLALL
+14 
-20 FCFTTVPPSFATGP
+20 PPSFATGP

-55 SNEKEFSS
+55 SNKKEFSS

-137 EKFSSFKNLNGFS
+137 ENFSSFKNLNGFS

-159 SLKPALTIP
+159 SLKPAVTIP

-191 SSQTRDYFNGD
+191 SSQTGDYSNGD

-256 TRSSLLQSSLRMDIK
+256 IRSSLLQSSLRMDIK
-271 TTQSHILKSVPSPL
+271 TTQSHVLKSAPSPL

-331 NNLSQISSSPAST
+331 NNLSQISSSPSST

-377 NRTPHTSGVA
+377 NRTPHTSGAA
-387 TAFPETPSL
+387 TAFSETPSL

-479 SKAQAMTKKRAT
+479 SKAQAMTEKRAT

-532 TIMQERDFASLSR
+532 TIMQKRDFASLSR
-545 NQVAPSSS
+545 NQEAPSSF

-611 SSLRPEKRFTPLSST
+611 SSLRSEKRFTPSSST

-633 HYKRNLITTVSFTK
+633 HYKRNLVTTVSFTK
-647 SHMSSSTS
+647 SHMSSSIS

-664 SKMLDFQSTEIRFL
+664 SQMLDFQSTEIRFL
-678 NSSSKIIHQKR
+678 NSSSKIIHQKH

-728 FRSQGRLSASI
+728 IRSQGRLSASI
-739 SSTSSWK
+739 TSTSSWK

-769 SLTTLQVSLT
+769 NLTTLQVSLT

-841 SANGQ
+841 SENRQ

-862 PLFPGTKGL
+862 PLFPGTKDL

-883 LASSSTTIQTQISA
+883 LGSSSTTIQTQISA

-902 ASKMLPSSSKLSSS
+902 ASKMLPSSKLSSS

-960 DKSKLQT
+960 DKRKLQT

-981 PFGTIVPFPGESSKT
+981 PFGTIV
-996 YKATKTDAVLPT
+996 
-1008 RTRPS
+1008 
-1013 TDTVATAPANISTES
+1013 
-1028 PSALSTNFGQIR
+1028 
-1040 LLIIVAIIPSVLL
+1040 
-1053 CAFFSAFLL
+1053 
-1062 FRRSRKRRN
+1062 
-1071 KSVYS
+1071 
-1076 IKLEYAD
+1076 
-1083 ENSGFRK
+1083 
-1090 RCVNSRL
+1090 
-1097 DLSLKGIH
+1097 
-1105 IDLEFP
+1105 
-1111 YDCERRGSYVRDSY
+1111 
-1125 SRGSALSETQMREL
+1125 
-1139 QILSQ
+1139 
-1144 ECKENMEWI
+1144 
-1153 SEVIAREMEASISGR
+1153 SISSCVFVISNGSNNRLGR
-1168 NLPVT
+1168 
-1173 RDSVY
+1173 
-1178 SLKERENFEPSEKLR
+1178 
-1193 SIVRRESSK
+1193 
-1202 RGRETVKWK
+1202 GA
-1211 IPVVQRRDSEDFD
+1211 
-1224 QRDSMCTDDTTLE
+1224 
-1237 WKDGQRSTP
+1237 G
-1246 RNCGENGKNICSKS
+1246 
-1260 NHALQDCADE
+1260 
-1270 DNLDKGFKVQTS
+1270 
-1282 NETFDNN
+1282 
-1289 ETRENG
+1289 
-1295 KKENNV
+1295 
-1301 VESKPPIVDF
+1301 
-1311 NLKKDDIPREKRS
+1311 
-1324 SSRPKRPETL
+1324 PK

>member
-1 MSTDSCCEMSELW
+1 M
-14 VMLALL
+14 
-20 FCFTTVPPSFATGP
+20 PPSFATGP

-159 SLKPALTIP
+159 SLKPAVTIP

-401 SDANYM
+401 SDVNYM

-427 SSRVPSSTLRVIR
+427 SSQVPSSTLRGIR

-981 PFGTIVPFPGESSKT
+981 PFGTIV
-996 YKATKTDAVLPT
+996 
-1008 RTRPS
+1008 
-1013 TDTVATAPANISTES
+1013 
-1028 PSALSTNFGQIR
+1028 
-1040 LLIIVAIIPSVLL
+1040 
-1053 CAFFSAFLL
+1053 
-1062 FRRSRKRRN
+1062 
-1071 KSVYS
+1071 
-1076 IKLEYAD
+1076 
-1083 ENSGFRK
+1083 
-1090 RCVNSRL
+1090 
-1097 DLSLKGIH
+1097 
-1105 IDLEFP
+1105 
-1111 YDCERRGSYVRDSY
+1111 
-1125 SRGSALSETQMREL
+1125 
-1139 QILSQ
+1139 
-1144 ECKENMEWI
+1144 
-1153 SEVIAREMEASISGR
+1153 SISGCVFVISNGSNNR
-1168 NLPVT
+1168 LG
-1173 RDSVY
+1173 
-1178 SLKERENFEPSEKLR
+1178 
-1193 SIVRRESSK
+1193 
-1202 RGRETVKWK
+1202 RGA
-1211 IPVVQRRDSEDFD
+1211 
-1224 QRDSMCTDDTTLE
+1224 
-1237 WKDGQRSTP
+1237 G
-1246 RNCGENGKNICSKS
+1246 
-1260 NHALQDCADE
+1260 
-1270 DNLDKGFKVQTS
+1270 
-1282 NETFDNN
+1282 
-1289 ETRENG
+1289 
-1295 KKENNV
+1295 
-1301 VESKPPIVDF
+1301 
-1311 NLKKDDIPREKRS
+1311 
-1324 SSRPKRPETL
+1324 PK

>member
-1 MSTDSCCEMSELW
+1 M
-14 VMLALL
+14 
-20 FCFTTVPPSFATGP
+20 PPSFATGP

-55 SNEKEFSS
+55 SHEKEFSS

-131 SPKGRA
+131 SSKGRA

-159 SLKPALTIP
+159 SLKPAVTIP

-176 VNFFPSMSEMKKYLD
+176 VNFFPSMYEMKKYLD
-191 SSQTRDYFNGD
+191 SSQTGDYSNGD

-256 TRSSLLQSSLRMDIK
+256 IRSSLLQSPLRMDIK
-271 TTQSHILKSVPSPL
+271 TTQSHILKSAPSPL
-285 FSVKVSAL
+285 FSAKVSAL

-301 DTNMITASVRALS
+301 DTNMITASVRAFS

-331 NNLSQISSSPAST
+331 NNLSQISSSPSST

-353 HSSAEKENFTFTSI
+353 HSPVEKENFTFTSI

-387 TAFPETPSL
+387 TAFSETPSL

-427 SSRVPSSTLRVIR
+427 SSRVSSSTLRVIR

-479 SKAQAMTKKRAT
+479 SKAQAMTEKRAT

-517 RPHILRISQGSANFS
+517 RPNILRISQGSANFS
-532 TIMQERDFASLSR
+532 TIMQERDFASISR

-664 SKMLDFQSTEIRFL
+664 SQMLDFQSTEIRFL

-689 STSSQHIVKLR
+689 SASSQHIVKLR

-708 PSFTRTSSRLSKT
+708 PSFTWTSSRISKT
-721 KDSSTTP
+721 KDSSITP
-728 FRSQGRLSASI
+728 IRSQGRLSASI
-739 SSTSSWK
+739 TSTSSWK
-746 AVMPTRQVTPS
+746 AVMPTRQVAPS

-769 SLTTLQVSLT
+769 SLTTFQISL
-779 TISKETEN
+779 TISKETEHY

-799 PSTRKIIPSSSSL
+799 PLTRKIIPSSSSL

-841 SANGQ
+841 SENGQ

-862 PLFPGTKGL
+862 PLFPGTKDL

-883 LASSSTTIQTQISA
+883 LGSSSTTTQTQISA

-946 NSISFPKSIATTYI
+946 SSISFPKSIATTYI

-981 PFGTIVPFPGESSKT
+981 PFGTIV
-996 YKATKTDAVLPT
+996 
-1008 RTRPS
+1008 
-1013 TDTVATAPANISTES
+1013 
-1028 PSALSTNFGQIR
+1028 
-1040 LLIIVAIIPSVLL
+1040 
-1053 CAFFSAFLL
+1053 
-1062 FRRSRKRRN
+1062 
-1071 KSVYS
+1071 
-1076 IKLEYAD
+1076 
-1083 ENSGFRK
+1083 
-1090 RCVNSRL
+1090 
-1097 DLSLKGIH
+1097 
-1105 IDLEFP
+1105 
-1111 YDCERRGSYVRDSY
+1111 
-1125 SRGSALSETQMREL
+1125 
-1139 QILSQ
+1139 
-1144 ECKENMEWI
+1144 
-1153 SEVIAREMEASISGR
+1153 SISSCVFVISNGSNNRLGR
-1168 NLPVT
+1168 
-1173 RDSVY
+1173 
-1178 SLKERENFEPSEKLR
+1178 
-1193 SIVRRESSK
+1193 
-1202 RGRETVKWK
+1202 GA
-1211 IPVVQRRDSEDFD
+1211 
-1224 QRDSMCTDDTTLE
+1224 
-1237 WKDGQRSTP
+1237 G
-1246 RNCGENGKNICSKS
+1246 
-1260 NHALQDCADE
+1260 
-1270 DNLDKGFKVQTS
+1270 
-1282 NETFDNN
+1282 
-1289 ETRENG
+1289 
-1295 KKENNV
+1295 
-1301 VESKPPIVDF
+1301 
-1311 NLKKDDIPREKRS
+1311 
-1324 SSRPKRPETL
+1324 PK

>member
-1 MSTDSCCEMSELW
+1 M
-14 VMLALL
+14 
-20 FCFTTVPPSFATGP
+20 PPSFATGP

-55 SNEKEFSS
+55 SDEKEFSS

-131 SPKGRA
+131 SSKDRA

-159 SLKPALTIP
+159 SLKPAVTIP

-191 SSQTRDYFNGD
+191 SSQTGDYSNGD

-220 HFSNENSILGHDN
+220 HFSNENSILGHYN
-233 NSGTSVGG
+233 NSGISVGG

-256 TRSSLLQSSLRMDIK
+256 IRSSLLQSSLRMDIK
-271 TTQSHILKSVPSPL
+271 TTQSHILKSAPSPL

-331 NNLSQISSSPAST
+331 NNLSQISSSPSST
-344 PQMTASSWG
+344 PQMTASFWE
-353 HSSAEKENFTFTSI
+353 HSPAEKENFTFTSI

-377 NRTPHTSGVA
+377 NRTPHTSGAA
-387 TAFPETPSL
+387 TAFSETPSL

-427 SSRVPSSTLRVIR
+427 SSRASSSTLRVIR

-452 SIPFHK
+452 LIPFHK
-458 TFFSAPHETA
+458 TFLSAPHETT

-479 SKAQAMTKKRAT
+479 SKAQAMTEKRAT

-502 SSTSQE
+502 SSTPRE
-508 SFFKASPSQ
+508 NFFKASPSQ
-517 RPHILRISQGSANFS
+517 RPHILRISQESVNFS

-553 QNKASQHGTDLSTS
+553 QNKASHLSTS

-572 QSSSVVWQRKSPSP
+572 QSSPVVWQRKSPPP

-633 HYKRNLITTVSFTK
+633 HYKRNLVTTVSFTK

-664 SKMLDFQSTEIRFL
+664 SQMLDFQSTKIRFL

-708 PSFTRTSSRLSKT
+708 PSFTRTSSRISKT

-728 FRSQGRLSASI
+728 IRSQGRLSASI
-739 SSTSSWK
+739 TSTSSWK
-746 AVMPTRQVTPS
+746 AVMPTRQVAPS
-757 SPVQRGRGFGNV
+757 SPLQRGRGFGNV
-769 SLTTLQVSLT
+769 SLTTLPISL
-779 TISKETEN
+779 TISKETEH

-799 PSTRKIIPSSSSL
+799 PLTRKIIPSFSSL

-841 SANGQ
+841 SENGQ

-897 SVSWG
+897 SVSWD
-902 ASKMLPSSSKLSSS
+902 ASKMLPSSSKLSSP
-916 STESPLPVNSHIKSF
+916 STESPLPVNSHMKSF

-946 NSISFPKSIATTYI
+946 NSISFPKSIAKTYI

-981 PFGTIVPFPGESSKT
+981 PFGTIV
-996 YKATKTDAVLPT
+996 
-1008 RTRPS
+1008 
-1013 TDTVATAPANISTES
+1013 
-1028 PSALSTNFGQIR
+1028 
-1040 LLIIVAIIPSVLL
+1040 
-1053 CAFFSAFLL
+1053 
-1062 FRRSRKRRN
+1062 
-1071 KSVYS
+1071 
-1076 IKLEYAD
+1076 
-1083 ENSGFRK
+1083 
-1090 RCVNSRL
+1090 
-1097 DLSLKGIH
+1097 
-1105 IDLEFP
+1105 
-1111 YDCERRGSYVRDSY
+1111 
-1125 SRGSALSETQMREL
+1125 
-1139 QILSQ
+1139 
-1144 ECKENMEWI
+1144 
-1153 SEVIAREMEASISGR
+1153 SISGCVFVISNGSNNR
-1168 NLPVT
+1168 LG
-1173 RDSVY
+1173 
-1178 SLKERENFEPSEKLR
+1178 
-1193 SIVRRESSK
+1193 
-1202 RGRETVKWK
+1202 RGA
-1211 IPVVQRRDSEDFD
+1211 
-1224 QRDSMCTDDTTLE
+1224 
-1237 WKDGQRSTP
+1237 G
-1246 RNCGENGKNICSKS
+1246 
-1260 NHALQDCADE
+1260 
-1270 DNLDKGFKVQTS
+1270 
-1282 NETFDNN
+1282 
-1289 ETRENG
+1289 
-1295 KKENNV
+1295 
-1301 VESKPPIVDF
+1301 
-1311 NLKKDDIPREKRS
+1311 
-1324 SSRPKRPETL
+1324 PE

>member
-1 MSTDSCCEMSELW
+1 M
-14 VMLALL
+14 
-20 FCFTTVPPSFATGP
+20 PPSFATGP

-55 SNEKEFSS
+55 SNKKEFSS

-137 EKFSSFKNLNGFS
+137 ENFSSFKNLNGFS

-159 SLKPALTIP
+159 SLKPAVTIP

-191 SSQTRDYFNGD
+191 SSQTGDYSNGD

-256 TRSSLLQSSLRMDIK
+256 IRSSLLQSSLRMDIK
-271 TTQSHILKSVPSPL
+271 TTQSHVLKSAPSPL

-331 NNLSQISSSPAST
+331 NNLSQISSSPSST

-377 NRTPHTSGVA
+377 NRTPHTSGAA
-387 TAFPETPSL
+387 TAFSETPSL

-401 SDANYM
+401 SDANYV

-479 SKAQAMTKKRAT
+479 SKAQAMTEKRAT

-532 TIMQERDFASLSR
+532 TIMQKRDFASLSR
-545 NQVAPSSS
+545 NQEAPSSF

-611 SSLRPEKRFTPLSST
+611 SSLRSEKRFTPSSST

-633 HYKRNLITTVSFTK
+633 HYKRNLVTTVSFTK
-647 SHMSSSTS
+647 SHMSSSIS

-664 SKMLDFQSTEIRFL
+664 SQMLDFQSTEIRFL
-678 NSSSKIIHQKR
+678 NSSSKIIHQKH

-728 FRSQGRLSASI
+728 IRSQGRLSASI
-739 SSTSSWK
+739 TSTSSWK

-769 SLTTLQVSLT
+769 NLTTLQVSLT

-841 SANGQ
+841 SENRQ

-862 PLFPGTKGL
+862 PLFPGTKDL

-883 LASSSTTIQTQISA
+883 LGSSSTTIQTQISA

-981 PFGTIVPFPGESSKT
+981 PFGTIV
-996 YKATKTDAVLPT
+996 
-1008 RTRPS
+1008 
-1013 TDTVATAPANISTES
+1013 
-1028 PSALSTNFGQIR
+1028 
-1040 LLIIVAIIPSVLL
+1040 
-1053 CAFFSAFLL
+1053 
-1062 FRRSRKRRN
+1062 
-1071 KSVYS
+1071 
-1076 IKLEYAD
+1076 
-1083 ENSGFRK
+1083 
-1090 RCVNSRL
+1090 
-1097 DLSLKGIH
+1097 
-1105 IDLEFP
+1105 
-1111 YDCERRGSYVRDSY
+1111 
-1125 SRGSALSETQMREL
+1125 
-1139 QILSQ
+1139 
-1144 ECKENMEWI
+1144 
-1153 SEVIAREMEASISGR
+1153 SISSCVFVISNGSNNRLGR
-1168 NLPVT
+1168 
-1173 RDSVY
+1173 
-1178 SLKERENFEPSEKLR
+1178 
-1193 SIVRRESSK
+1193 
-1202 RGRETVKWK
+1202 GA
-1211 IPVVQRRDSEDFD
+1211 
-1224 QRDSMCTDDTTLE
+1224 
-1237 WKDGQRSTP
+1237 G
-1246 RNCGENGKNICSKS
+1246 
-1260 NHALQDCADE
+1260 
-1270 DNLDKGFKVQTS
+1270 
-1282 NETFDNN
+1282 
-1289 ETRENG
+1289 
-1295 KKENNV
+1295 
-1301 VESKPPIVDF
+1301 
-1311 NLKKDDIPREKRS
+1311 
-1324 SSRPKRPETL
+1324 PK

>member
-1 MSTDSCCEMSELW
+1 M
-14 VMLALL
+14 
-20 FCFTTVPPSFATGP
+20 PPSFATGP

-256 TRSSLLQSSLRMDIK
+256 IRSSLLQSPLRMDIK
-271 TTQSHILKSVPSPL
+271 TTQSHILKSAPSPL

-301 DTNMITASVRALS
+301 DTNMITASVRAFS

-331 NNLSQISSSPAST
+331 NNLSQISSSPSST

-353 HSSAEKENFTFTSI
+353 HSPVEKENFTFTSI

-479 SKAQAMTKKRAT
+479 SKAQAITKKRAT

-981 PFGTIVPFPGESSKT
+981 PFGTIV
-996 YKATKTDAVLPT
+996 
-1008 RTRPS
+1008 
-1013 TDTVATAPANISTES
+1013 
-1028 PSALSTNFGQIR
+1028 
-1040 LLIIVAIIPSVLL
+1040 
-1053 CAFFSAFLL
+1053 
-1062 FRRSRKRRN
+1062 
-1071 KSVYS
+1071 
-1076 IKLEYAD
+1076 
-1083 ENSGFRK
+1083 
-1090 RCVNSRL
+1090 
-1097 DLSLKGIH
+1097 
-1105 IDLEFP
+1105 
-1111 YDCERRGSYVRDSY
+1111 
-1125 SRGSALSETQMREL
+1125 
-1139 QILSQ
+1139 
-1144 ECKENMEWI
+1144 
-1153 SEVIAREMEASISGR
+1153 SISGCVFVISNGSNNR
-1168 NLPVT
+1168 LG
-1173 RDSVY
+1173 
-1178 SLKERENFEPSEKLR
+1178 
-1193 SIVRRESSK
+1193 
-1202 RGRETVKWK
+1202 RGA
-1211 IPVVQRRDSEDFD
+1211 
-1224 QRDSMCTDDTTLE
+1224 
-1237 WKDGQRSTP
+1237 G
-1246 RNCGENGKNICSKS
+1246 
-1260 NHALQDCADE
+1260 
-1270 DNLDKGFKVQTS
+1270 
-1282 NETFDNN
+1282 
-1289 ETRENG
+1289 
-1295 KKENNV
+1295 
-1301 VESKPPIVDF
+1301 
-1311 NLKKDDIPREKRS
+1311 
-1324 SSRPKRPETL
+1324 PK

>member
-1 MSTDSCCEMSELW
+1 M
-14 VMLALL
+14 
-20 FCFTTVPPSFATGP
+20 PPSFATGP

-479 SKAQAMTKKRAT
+479 SKAQAITKKRAT

-981 PFGTIVPFPGESSKT
+981 PFGTIV
-996 YKATKTDAVLPT
+996 
-1008 RTRPS
+1008 
-1013 TDTVATAPANISTES
+1013 
-1028 PSALSTNFGQIR
+1028 
-1040 LLIIVAIIPSVLL
+1040 
-1053 CAFFSAFLL
+1053 
-1062 FRRSRKRRN
+1062 
-1071 KSVYS
+1071 
-1076 IKLEYAD
+1076 
-1083 ENSGFRK
+1083 
-1090 RCVNSRL
+1090 
-1097 DLSLKGIH
+1097 
-1105 IDLEFP
+1105 
-1111 YDCERRGSYVRDSY
+1111 
-1125 SRGSALSETQMREL
+1125 
-1139 QILSQ
+1139 
-1144 ECKENMEWI
+1144 
-1153 SEVIAREMEASISGR
+1153 SISGCVFVISNGSNNR
-1168 NLPVT
+1168 LG
-1173 RDSVY
+1173 
-1178 SLKERENFEPSEKLR
+1178 
-1193 SIVRRESSK
+1193 
-1202 RGRETVKWK
+1202 RGA
-1211 IPVVQRRDSEDFD
+1211 
-1224 QRDSMCTDDTTLE
+1224 
-1237 WKDGQRSTP
+1237 G
-1246 RNCGENGKNICSKS
+1246 
-1260 NHALQDCADE
+1260 
-1270 DNLDKGFKVQTS
+1270 
-1282 NETFDNN
+1282 
-1289 ETRENG
+1289 
-1295 KKENNV
+1295 
-1301 VESKPPIVDF
+1301 
-1311 NLKKDDIPREKRS
+1311 
-1324 SSRPKRPETL
+1324 PK

>member
-1 MSTDSCCEMSELW
+1 M
-14 VMLALL
+14 
-20 FCFTTVPPSFATGP
+20 PPSFATGP

-55 SNEKEFSS
+55 SDEKEFSS

-159 SLKPALTIP
+159 SLKPAVTIP

-191 SSQTRDYFNGD
+191 SSQTRDYSNGD

-256 TRSSLLQSSLRMDIK
+256 IRSSLLQSPLRMDIK
-271 TTQSHILKSVPSPL
+271 TTQSHILKSAPSPL

-331 NNLSQISSSPAST
+331 NNLSQISSSPSST

-353 HSSAEKENFTFTSI
+353 HSPAEKENFTFTSI

-479 SKAQAMTKKRAT
+479 SKAQAITKKRAT

-981 PFGTIVPFPGESSKT
+981 PFGTIV
-996 YKATKTDAVLPT
+996 
-1008 RTRPS
+1008 
-1013 TDTVATAPANISTES
+1013 
-1028 PSALSTNFGQIR
+1028 
-1040 LLIIVAIIPSVLL
+1040 
-1053 CAFFSAFLL
+1053 
-1062 FRRSRKRRN
+1062 
-1071 KSVYS
+1071 
-1076 IKLEYAD
+1076 
-1083 ENSGFRK
+1083 
-1090 RCVNSRL
+1090 
-1097 DLSLKGIH
+1097 
-1105 IDLEFP
+1105 
-1111 YDCERRGSYVRDSY
+1111 
-1125 SRGSALSETQMREL
+1125 
-1139 QILSQ
+1139 
-1144 ECKENMEWI
+1144 
-1153 SEVIAREMEASISGR
+1153 SISGCVFVISNGSNNR
-1168 NLPVT
+1168 LG
-1173 RDSVY
+1173 
-1178 SLKERENFEPSEKLR
+1178 
-1193 SIVRRESSK
+1193 
-1202 RGRETVKWK
+1202 RGA
-1211 IPVVQRRDSEDFD
+1211 
-1224 QRDSMCTDDTTLE
+1224 
-1237 WKDGQRSTP
+1237 G
-1246 RNCGENGKNICSKS
+1246 
-1260 NHALQDCADE
+1260 
-1270 DNLDKGFKVQTS
+1270 
-1282 NETFDNN
+1282 
-1289 ETRENG
+1289 
-1295 KKENNV
+1295 
-1301 VESKPPIVDF
+1301 
-1311 NLKKDDIPREKRS
+1311 
-1324 SSRPKRPETL
+1324 PK

>member
-1 MSTDSCCEMSELW
+1 M
-14 VMLALL
+14 
-20 FCFTTVPPSFATGP
+20 PPSFATGP

-55 SNEKEFSS
+55 SNKKEFSS

-68 KWTTTTLPSKTKK
+68 KWSTTTLPSKTKK

-131 SPKGRA
+131 SPKDRA
-137 EKFSSFKNLNGFS
+137 ENFSSFKNLNGFS

-159 SLKPALTIP
+159 SLKPAVTIP

-191 SSQTRDYFNGD
+191 SSQTGDYSNGD

-256 TRSSLLQSSLRMDIK
+256 IRSSLLQSSLRMDIK
-271 TTQSHILKSVPSPL
+271 TTQSHVLKSAPSPL

-331 NNLSQISSSPAST
+331 NNLSQISSSPSST

-377 NRTPHTSGVA
+377 NRTPHTSGAA
-387 TAFPETPSL
+387 TAFSETPSL

-479 SKAQAMTKKRAT
+479 SKAQAMTEKRAT

-532 TIMQERDFASLSR
+532 TIMQKRDFASLSR
-545 NQVAPSSS
+545 NQEAPSSF

-611 SSLRPEKRFTPLSST
+611 SSLRSEKRFTPSSST

-633 HYKRNLITTVSFTK
+633 HYKRNLVTTVSFTK
-647 SHMSSSTS
+647 SHMSSSIS

-664 SKMLDFQSTEIRFL
+664 SQMLDFQSTEIRFL
-678 NSSSKIIHQKR
+678 NSSSKIIHQKH

-728 FRSQGRLSASI
+728 IRSQGRLSASI
-739 SSTSSWK
+739 TSTSSWK

-769 SLTTLQVSLT
+769 NLTTLQVSLT

-841 SANGQ
+841 SENRQ

-862 PLFPGTKGL
+862 PLFPGTKDL

-883 LASSSTTIQTQISA
+883 LGCSSTTIQTQISA

-981 PFGTIVPFPGESSKT
+981 PFGTIV
-996 YKATKTDAVLPT
+996 
-1008 RTRPS
+1008 
-1013 TDTVATAPANISTES
+1013 
-1028 PSALSTNFGQIR
+1028 
-1040 LLIIVAIIPSVLL
+1040 
-1053 CAFFSAFLL
+1053 
-1062 FRRSRKRRN
+1062 
-1071 KSVYS
+1071 
-1076 IKLEYAD
+1076 
-1083 ENSGFRK
+1083 
-1090 RCVNSRL
+1090 
-1097 DLSLKGIH
+1097 
-1105 IDLEFP
+1105 
-1111 YDCERRGSYVRDSY
+1111 
-1125 SRGSALSETQMREL
+1125 
-1139 QILSQ
+1139 
-1144 ECKENMEWI
+1144 
-1153 SEVIAREMEASISGR
+1153 SISSCVFVISNGSNNRLGR
-1168 NLPVT
+1168 
-1173 RDSVY
+1173 
-1178 SLKERENFEPSEKLR
+1178 
-1193 SIVRRESSK
+1193 
-1202 RGRETVKWK
+1202 GA
-1211 IPVVQRRDSEDFD
+1211 
-1224 QRDSMCTDDTTLE
+1224 
-1237 WKDGQRSTP
+1237 G
-1246 RNCGENGKNICSKS
+1246 
-1260 NHALQDCADE
+1260 
-1270 DNLDKGFKVQTS
+1270 
-1282 NETFDNN
+1282 
-1289 ETRENG
+1289 
-1295 KKENNV
+1295 
-1301 VESKPPIVDF
+1301 
-1311 NLKKDDIPREKRS
+1311 
-1324 SSRPKRPETL
+1324 PK

>member
-1 MSTDSCCEMSELW
+1 M
-14 VMLALL
+14 
-20 FCFTTVPPSFATGP
+20 PPSFATGP

-55 SNEKEFSS
+55 SDEKEFSS

-131 SPKGRA
+131 SSKDRA

-159 SLKPALTIP
+159 SLKPAVTIP

-191 SSQTRDYFNGD
+191 SSQTGDYSNGD

-220 HFSNENSILGHDN
+220 HFSNENSILGHYN
-233 NSGTSVGG
+233 NSGISVGG

-256 TRSSLLQSSLRMDIK
+256 IRSSLLQSSLRMDIK
-271 TTQSHILKSVPSPL
+271 TTQSHILKSAPSPL

-331 NNLSQISSSPAST
+331 NNLSQISSSPSST
-344 PQMTASSWG
+344 PQMTASFWE
-353 HSSAEKENFTFTSI
+353 HSPAEKENFTFTSI

-377 NRTPHTSGVA
+377 NRTPHTSGAA
-387 TAFPETPSL
+387 TAFSETPSL

-427 SSRVPSSTLRVIR
+427 SSRVSSSTLRVIR

-452 SIPFHK
+452 LIPFHK
-458 TFFSAPHETA
+458 TFLSAPHETT

-479 SKAQAMTKKRAT
+479 SKAQAMTEKRAT

-502 SSTSQE
+502 SSTPRE
-508 SFFKASPSQ
+508 NFFKASPSQ
-517 RPHILRISQGSANFS
+517 RPHILRISQESVNFS

-553 QNKASQHGTDLSTS
+553 QNKASHLSTS

-572 QSSSVVWQRKSPSP
+572 QSSPVVWQRKSPSP

-611 SSLRPEKRFTPLSST
+611 SSLRREKRFTPLSST

-633 HYKRNLITTVSFTK
+633 HYKRNLVTTVSFTK

-664 SKMLDFQSTEIRFL
+664 SQMLDFQSTKIRFL

-708 PSFTRTSSRLSKT
+708 PSFTRTSSRISKT

-728 FRSQGRLSASI
+728 IRSQGRLSASI
-739 SSTSSWK
+739 TSTSSWK
-746 AVMPTRQVTPS
+746 AVMPTRQVAPS
-757 SPVQRGRGFGNV
+757 SLVQRGRGFGNV
-769 SLTTLQVSLT
+769 SLTTLPISL
-779 TISKETEN
+779 TISKETEH

-799 PSTRKIIPSSSSL
+799 PLTRKIIPSFSSL

-841 SANGQ
+841 SENGQ

-897 SVSWG
+897 SVSWD
-902 ASKMLPSSSKLSSS
+902 ASKMLPSSSKLSSP
-916 STESPLPVNSHIKSF
+916 STESPLPVNSHMKSF

-946 NSISFPKSIATTYI
+946 NSISFPKSIAKTYI

-981 PFGTIVPFPGESSKT
+981 PFGTIV
-996 YKATKTDAVLPT
+996 
-1008 RTRPS
+1008 
-1013 TDTVATAPANISTES
+1013 
-1028 PSALSTNFGQIR
+1028 
-1040 LLIIVAIIPSVLL
+1040 
-1053 CAFFSAFLL
+1053 
-1062 FRRSRKRRN
+1062 
-1071 KSVYS
+1071 
-1076 IKLEYAD
+1076 
-1083 ENSGFRK
+1083 
-1090 RCVNSRL
+1090 
-1097 DLSLKGIH
+1097 
-1105 IDLEFP
+1105 
-1111 YDCERRGSYVRDSY
+1111 
-1125 SRGSALSETQMREL
+1125 
-1139 QILSQ
+1139 
-1144 ECKENMEWI
+1144 
-1153 SEVIAREMEASISGR
+1153 SISGCVFVISNGSNNR
-1168 NLPVT
+1168 LG
-1173 RDSVY
+1173 
-1178 SLKERENFEPSEKLR
+1178 
-1193 SIVRRESSK
+1193 
-1202 RGRETVKWK
+1202 RGA
-1211 IPVVQRRDSEDFD
+1211 
-1224 QRDSMCTDDTTLE
+1224 
-1237 WKDGQRSTP
+1237 G
-1246 RNCGENGKNICSKS
+1246 
-1260 NHALQDCADE
+1260 
-1270 DNLDKGFKVQTS
+1270 
-1282 NETFDNN
+1282 
-1289 ETRENG
+1289 
-1295 KKENNV
+1295 
-1301 VESKPPIVDF
+1301 
-1311 NLKKDDIPREKRS
+1311 
-1324 SSRPKRPETL
+1324 PE

>member
-1 MSTDSCCEMSELW
+1 M
-14 VMLALL
+14 
-20 FCFTTVPPSFATGP
+20 PPSFATGP

-159 SLKPALTIP
+159 SLKPAVTIP

-427 SSRVPSSTLRVIR
+427 SSQVPSSTLRGIR

-981 PFGTIVPFPGESSKT
+981 PFGTIV
-996 YKATKTDAVLPT
+996 
-1008 RTRPS
+1008 
-1013 TDTVATAPANISTES
+1013 
-1028 PSALSTNFGQIR
+1028 
-1040 LLIIVAIIPSVLL
+1040 
-1053 CAFFSAFLL
+1053 
-1062 FRRSRKRRN
+1062 
-1071 KSVYS
+1071 
-1076 IKLEYAD
+1076 
-1083 ENSGFRK
+1083 
-1090 RCVNSRL
+1090 
-1097 DLSLKGIH
+1097 
-1105 IDLEFP
+1105 
-1111 YDCERRGSYVRDSY
+1111 
-1125 SRGSALSETQMREL
+1125 
-1139 QILSQ
+1139 
-1144 ECKENMEWI
+1144 
-1153 SEVIAREMEASISGR
+1153 SISGCVFVISNGSNNR
-1168 NLPVT
+1168 LG
-1173 RDSVY
+1173 
-1178 SLKERENFEPSEKLR
+1178 
-1193 SIVRRESSK
+1193 
-1202 RGRETVKWK
+1202 RGA
-1211 IPVVQRRDSEDFD
+1211 
-1224 QRDSMCTDDTTLE
+1224 
-1237 WKDGQRSTP
+1237 G
-1246 RNCGENGKNICSKS
+1246 
-1260 NHALQDCADE
+1260 
-1270 DNLDKGFKVQTS
+1270 
-1282 NETFDNN
+1282 
-1289 ETRENG
+1289 
-1295 KKENNV
+1295 
-1301 VESKPPIVDF
+1301 
-1311 NLKKDDIPREKRS
+1311 
-1324 SSRPKRPETL
+1324 PK

>member
-1 MSTDSCCEMSELW
+1 M
-14 VMLALL
+14 
-20 FCFTTVPPSFATGP
+20 PPSFATGP

-55 SNEKEFSS
+55 SDEKEFSS

-131 SPKGRA
+131 SSKDRA

-159 SLKPALTIP
+159 SLKPAVTIP

-191 SSQTRDYFNGD
+191 SSQTGDYSNGD

-256 TRSSLLQSSLRMDIK
+256 IRSSLLQSSLRMDIK
-271 TTQSHILKSVPSPL
+271 TTQSHILKSAPSPL

-331 NNLSQISSSPAST
+331 NNLSQISSSPSST

-353 HSSAEKENFTFTSI
+353 HSPVEKENFTFTSI

-401 SDANYM
+401 SDVNYM

-981 PFGTIVPFPGESSKT
+981 PFGTIV
-996 YKATKTDAVLPT
+996 
-1008 RTRPS
+1008 
-1013 TDTVATAPANISTES
+1013 
-1028 PSALSTNFGQIR
+1028 
-1040 LLIIVAIIPSVLL
+1040 
-1053 CAFFSAFLL
+1053 
-1062 FRRSRKRRN
+1062 
-1071 KSVYS
+1071 
-1076 IKLEYAD
+1076 
-1083 ENSGFRK
+1083 
-1090 RCVNSRL
+1090 
-1097 DLSLKGIH
+1097 
-1105 IDLEFP
+1105 
-1111 YDCERRGSYVRDSY
+1111 
-1125 SRGSALSETQMREL
+1125 
-1139 QILSQ
+1139 
-1144 ECKENMEWI
+1144 
-1153 SEVIAREMEASISGR
+1153 SISGCVFVISNGSNNR
-1168 NLPVT
+1168 LG
-1173 RDSVY
+1173 
-1178 SLKERENFEPSEKLR
+1178 
-1193 SIVRRESSK
+1193 
-1202 RGRETVKWK
+1202 RGA
-1211 IPVVQRRDSEDFD
+1211 
-1224 QRDSMCTDDTTLE
+1224 
-1237 WKDGQRSTP
+1237 G
-1246 RNCGENGKNICSKS
+1246 
-1260 NHALQDCADE
+1260 
-1270 DNLDKGFKVQTS
+1270 
-1282 NETFDNN
+1282 
-1289 ETRENG
+1289 
-1295 KKENNV
+1295 
-1301 VESKPPIVDF
+1301 
-1311 NLKKDDIPREKRS
+1311 
-1324 SSRPKRPETL
+1324 PK

>member
-1 MSTDSCCEMSELW
+1 M
-14 VMLALL
+14 
-20 FCFTTVPPSFATGP
+20 PPSFATGP

-44 SVLLSTFVKVE
+44 SVLLSTFVKME

-123 YGTVLKNI
+123 YGTVLQRI

-137 EKFSSFKNLNGFS
+137 EKFSSLKNLNGFS

-159 SLKPALTIP
+159 SLKPAVTIP

-191 SSQTRDYFNGD
+191 SSQTGDYSNGD

-256 TRSSLLQSSLRMDIK
+256 IRSSLLQSSLRMDIK
-271 TTQSHILKSVPSPL
+271 TTQSHVLKSALSPL

-301 DTNMITASVRALS
+301 DTNMITASVRAFS

-331 NNLSQISSSPAST
+331 NHLSQISSSPAST
-344 PQMTASSWG
+344 PQMVVSSWG
-353 HSSAEKENFTFTSI
+353 HSPAEKENFTFTSI

-377 NRTPHTSGVA
+377 NRTPHTSGAA
-387 TAFPETPSL
+387 TAFSETPSL

-458 TFFSAPHETA
+458 TFLSAPHETA

-479 SKAQAMTKKRAT
+479 SKAQAMTEKRAT

-517 RPHILRISQGSANFS
+517 RPHILRISQESANFS
-532 TIMQERDFASLSR
+532 TIMQERDFASISR

-611 SSLRPEKRFTPLSST
+611 SSLRPEKRFTPSST

-633 HYKRNLITTVSFTK
+633 HYKRNLVTTVSLTK

-664 SKMLDFQSTEIRFL
+664 SQMLDFQSTEIRFL

-689 STSSQHIVKLR
+689 STTSQHIVKLR
-700 DTVLQTSN
+700 NTVLQTSN
-708 PSFTRTSSRLSKT
+708 PSFTRTSSRISKT

-728 FRSQGRLSASI
+728 IRSQGRLSASI
-739 SSTSSWK
+739 TSTSSWK
-746 AVMPTRQVTPS
+746 AVMPTRQVAPS

-769 SLTTLQVSLT
+769 SLTTLPISL
-779 TISKETEN
+779 TISKETEH

-799 PSTRKIIPSSSSL
+799 PLTRKIIPSSSSL

-823 PFAGMSHSTPRI
+823 PFAGMSHFTPRI

-841 SANGQ
+841 SENGQ
-846 GILSSSTLSRF
+846 GIISSSTLSRF

-967 SPSPM
+967 SLSPM

-981 PFGTIVPFPGESSKT
+981 PFGTIV
-996 YKATKTDAVLPT
+996 
-1008 RTRPS
+1008 
-1013 TDTVATAPANISTES
+1013 
-1028 PSALSTNFGQIR
+1028 
-1040 LLIIVAIIPSVLL
+1040 
-1053 CAFFSAFLL
+1053 
-1062 FRRSRKRRN
+1062 
-1071 KSVYS
+1071 
-1076 IKLEYAD
+1076 
-1083 ENSGFRK
+1083 
-1090 RCVNSRL
+1090 
-1097 DLSLKGIH
+1097 
-1105 IDLEFP
+1105 
-1111 YDCERRGSYVRDSY
+1111 
-1125 SRGSALSETQMREL
+1125 
-1139 QILSQ
+1139 
-1144 ECKENMEWI
+1144 
-1153 SEVIAREMEASISGR
+1153 SISGCVFVISNGSNNR
-1168 NLPVT
+1168 LG
-1173 RDSVY
+1173 
-1178 SLKERENFEPSEKLR
+1178 
-1193 SIVRRESSK
+1193 
-1202 RGRETVKWK
+1202 RGA
-1211 IPVVQRRDSEDFD
+1211 
-1224 QRDSMCTDDTTLE
+1224 
-1237 WKDGQRSTP
+1237 G
-1246 RNCGENGKNICSKS
+1246 
-1260 NHALQDCADE
+1260 
-1270 DNLDKGFKVQTS
+1270 
-1282 NETFDNN
+1282 
-1289 ETRENG
+1289 
-1295 KKENNV
+1295 
-1301 VESKPPIVDF
+1301 
-1311 NLKKDDIPREKRS
+1311 
-1324 SSRPKRPETL
+1324 PK

>member
-1 MSTDSCCEMSELW
+1 M
-14 VMLALL
+14 
-20 FCFTTVPPSFATGP
+20 PPSFATGP

-55 SNEKEFSS
+55 SDEKEFSS

-131 SPKGRA
+131 SSKDRA

-159 SLKPALTIP
+159 SLKPAVTIP

-191 SSQTRDYFNGD
+191 SSQTRDYSNGD

-207 SDLQSRKLIDQTA
+207 SDLQSKKLIDQTA

-241 SRLFTKGSLSLTKQN
+241 SRLFTKGSFSLTKQN
-256 TRSSLLQSSLRMDIK
+256 IRSSLLQSPFRMDIK
-271 TTQSHILKSVPSPL
+271 TTQSHILKSAPSPL

-353 HSSAEKENFTFTSI
+353 HSPAEKENFTFTSI

-407 FTLIDESESLLL
+407 FTLIDENESLLL

-479 SKAQAMTKKRAT
+479 SKAQAMTEKRAT

-517 RPHILRISQGSANFS
+517 RPNILRISQGSANFS
-532 TIMQERDFASLSR
+532 TIMQERDFASISR

-611 SSLRPEKRFTPLSST
+611 SSLRPEKRFTPSSST
-626 VQSSSML
+626 VQSSSTL
-633 HYKRNLITTVSFTK
+633 HYKRNLVTTVSFTK

-664 SKMLDFQSTEIRFL
+664 SQMLDFQSTEIRFL

-689 STSSQHIVKLR
+689 SASSQHIVKLR

-708 PSFTRTSSRLSKT
+708 PSFTWTSSRISKT
-721 KDSSTTP
+721 KDSSITP
-728 FRSQGRLSASI
+728 IRSQGRLSASI
-739 SSTSSWK
+739 TSTSSWK
-746 AVMPTRQVTPS
+746 AVMPTRQVAPS

-769 SLTTLQVSLT
+769 SLTTFQISL
-779 TISKETEN
+779 TISKETEHY

-799 PSTRKIIPSSSSL
+799 PLTRKIIPSSSSL

-841 SANGQ
+841 SENGQ

-862 PLFPGTKGL
+862 PLFPGTKDL

-883 LASSSTTIQTQISA
+883 LGSSSTTTQTQISA

-946 NSISFPKSIATTYI
+946 NSISFPKSIAKTYI

-981 PFGTIVPFPGESSKT
+981 PFGTIV
-996 YKATKTDAVLPT
+996 
-1008 RTRPS
+1008 
-1013 TDTVATAPANISTES
+1013 
-1028 PSALSTNFGQIR
+1028 
-1040 LLIIVAIIPSVLL
+1040 
-1053 CAFFSAFLL
+1053 
-1062 FRRSRKRRN
+1062 
-1071 KSVYS
+1071 
-1076 IKLEYAD
+1076 
-1083 ENSGFRK
+1083 
-1090 RCVNSRL
+1090 
-1097 DLSLKGIH
+1097 
-1105 IDLEFP
+1105 
-1111 YDCERRGSYVRDSY
+1111 
-1125 SRGSALSETQMREL
+1125 
-1139 QILSQ
+1139 
-1144 ECKENMEWI
+1144 
-1153 SEVIAREMEASISGR
+1153 SISGCVFVISNGSNNR
-1168 NLPVT
+1168 LG
-1173 RDSVY
+1173 
-1178 SLKERENFEPSEKLR
+1178 
-1193 SIVRRESSK
+1193 
-1202 RGRETVKWK
+1202 RGA
-1211 IPVVQRRDSEDFD
+1211 
-1224 QRDSMCTDDTTLE
+1224 
-1237 WKDGQRSTP
+1237 G
-1246 RNCGENGKNICSKS
+1246 
-1260 NHALQDCADE
+1260 
-1270 DNLDKGFKVQTS
+1270 
-1282 NETFDNN
+1282 
-1289 ETRENG
+1289 
-1295 KKENNV
+1295 
-1301 VESKPPIVDF
+1301 
-1311 NLKKDDIPREKRS
+1311 
-1324 SSRPKRPETL
+1324 PE

>member
-1 MSTDSCCEMSELW
+1 M
-14 VMLALL
+14 
-20 FCFTTVPPSFATGP
+20 PPSFATGP

-159 SLKPALTIP
+159 SLKPAVTIP

-191 SSQTRDYFNGD
+191 SSQTGDYSNGD

-256 TRSSLLQSSLRMDIK
+256 IRSSLLQSPLRMDIK
-271 TTQSHILKSVPSPL
+271 TTQSHILKSAPSPL

-331 NNLSQISSSPAST
+331 NNLSQISSSPSST

-353 HSSAEKENFTFTSI
+353 HSSAEKENFTFTSM

-377 NRTPHTSGVA
+377 NRTPHTSGAA
-387 TAFPETPSL
+387 TAFSETPSL

-407 FTLIDESESLLL
+407 FTLIDESESLLF

-479 SKAQAMTKKRAT
+479 SKAQAMTEKRAT

-508 SFFKASPSQ
+508 NFFKASPSQ
-517 RPHILRISQGSANFS
+517 RPYILRISQRSANFS
-532 TIMQERDFASLSR
+532 TIMLERDFASISR
-545 NQVAPSSS
+545 NQVTPSSS
-553 QNKASQHGTDLSTS
+553 QNKASRYGTDLSTS

-572 QSSSVVWQRKSPSP
+572 QSSSVVWQRKSSSP

-678 NSSSKIIHQKR
+678 NSSSKIIHQKH

-708 PSFTRTSSRLSKT
+708 PSFTRTSSRISKT

-739 SSTSSWK
+739 ISTSSWK

-981 PFGTIVPFPGESSKT
+981 PFGTIV
-996 YKATKTDAVLPT
+996 
-1008 RTRPS
+1008 
-1013 TDTVATAPANISTES
+1013 
-1028 PSALSTNFGQIR
+1028 
-1040 LLIIVAIIPSVLL
+1040 
-1053 CAFFSAFLL
+1053 
-1062 FRRSRKRRN
+1062 
-1071 KSVYS
+1071 
-1076 IKLEYAD
+1076 
-1083 ENSGFRK
+1083 
-1090 RCVNSRL
+1090 
-1097 DLSLKGIH
+1097 
-1105 IDLEFP
+1105 
-1111 YDCERRGSYVRDSY
+1111 
-1125 SRGSALSETQMREL
+1125 
-1139 QILSQ
+1139 
-1144 ECKENMEWI
+1144 
-1153 SEVIAREMEASISGR
+1153 SISSCVFVISNGSNNRLGR
-1168 NLPVT
+1168 
-1173 RDSVY
+1173 
-1178 SLKERENFEPSEKLR
+1178 
-1193 SIVRRESSK
+1193 
-1202 RGRETVKWK
+1202 GA
-1211 IPVVQRRDSEDFD
+1211 
-1224 QRDSMCTDDTTLE
+1224 
-1237 WKDGQRSTP
+1237 G
-1246 RNCGENGKNICSKS
+1246 
-1260 NHALQDCADE
+1260 
-1270 DNLDKGFKVQTS
+1270 
-1282 NETFDNN
+1282 
-1289 ETRENG
+1289 
-1295 KKENNV
+1295 
-1301 VESKPPIVDF
+1301 
-1311 NLKKDDIPREKRS
+1311 
-1324 SSRPKRPETL
+1324 PE